1 MTSTVSFK
9 DKLKQIFSVILWDL
23 KGCKASLMVYTILAS
38 VFTVI
43 IFTLVFVLT
52 ADQTSFSPLFSTE
65 SSPKISLSEKMQVFQ
80 VISSAIIGFLTL
92 IFAIIYTVQIFSYMH
107 NKRKVD
113 FYGSLPISR
122 ARLFLAKYGA
132 AYLFSI
138 IPMLVFM
145 GIIAIASVCTGTLL
159 LPQVTNMYVNFIV
172 GTLACISA
180 YGFLSACC
188 GTTFN
193 TVIMFIA
200 VCACYP
206 LSMVFVRAYIDAFFT
221 GSYTGNF
228 SDSFITNAL
237 NPISAYF
244 GNNLIYWII
253 FSVVCIALGTLLIM
267 KRRSERAQTSFAYYI
282 PCHIIKVIVSFLA
295 GMFLGTM
302 FGAINVFGNGVGGFV
317 FGFILASAPT
327 FLIVH
332 MIFYKG
338 LKQIVRTIPIYA
350 GLAVVVIVGVV
361 LINLDVFG
369 YNTYVPKS
377 EDVKSAGLICS
388 EYSTVGKN
396 ISKYYTKSAG
406 DFTDEADIK
415 SIINVHN
422 EILTKKKTNTTSK
435 AKFSSVW
442 GSMLY
447 NTLREYAS
455 DEIITVAYKL
465 NSGRTVTRYY
475 SKNLLE
481 MAATFDYEPID
492 YTDDTY
498 DVDYGYSS
506 SGFTQIYTAAKPV
519 LSSKPY
525 IMKYSGVANAGL
537 NEDFQVSS
545 VTVHALTKTYSE
557 DSVYSSTIENYG
569 EYSYD
574 EKEKDPKEI
583 AEKNSI
589 MNDINAAFKKDLEAD
604 TAYLNGV
611 LYDPFALLYNDD
623 IFYDSSNDEDS
634 VYSFDSLKYIREKYS
649 KDYVCKIQLTY
660 TNYDPE
666 KAKKFIFG
674 TNSTEEYEY
683 YFVPKSYTNTIEVLK
698 KYGLLKADY
707 TLNKNSEYFNVPEY
721 GDYDTVY
728 ER

>member
-23 KGCKASLMVYTILAS
+23 KGCKGSLMVYTILAS

-52 ADQTSFSPLFSTE
+52 ADQTSFSSLFSTE
-65 SSPKISLSEKMQVFQ
+65 SSQKISLSEKMQVFQ
-80 VISSAIIGFLTL
+80 VISSAVIGFLTL

-138 IPMLVFM
+138 VPMLVFM
-145 GIIAIASVCTGTLL
+145 GIIAIASICTGTLL

-221 GSYTGNF
+221 GAYTQTF
-228 SDSFITNAL
+228 SKSFITNAL

-253 FSVVCIALGTLLIM
+253 FSIACVAFGTLLIM

-282 PCHIIKVIVSFLA
+282 PCHIIKVIVSFLT

-302 FGAINVFGNGVGGFV
+302 FGSLNVFGNGVGGFV

-350 GLAVVVIVGVV
+350 GLAVVVIVGVA

-377 EDVKSAGLICS
+377 EDVKSAGIILTQHYYPKDKNFSRVMSKSAEDFTSSSDIDS
-388 EYSTVGKN
+388 IVKIHNNIINSKSTKLKSVGK
-396 ISKYYTKSAG
+396 
-406 DFTDEADIK
+406 F
-415 SIINVHN
+415 
-422 EILTKKKTNTTSK
+422 KT
-435 AKFSSVW
+435 VW
-442 GSMLY
+442 GFMLY
-447 NTLREYAS
+447 NAFDDLSYDDVYA
-455 DEIITVAYKL
+455 ITYKL
-465 NSGRTVTRYY
+465 NNGRKVNRFYSASMISLVNSMNTVYSDEYY
-475 SKNLLE
+475 YDDYGSLDTDGINKIANPLISSKTYVTKYSALMNSKANSELGAKYAE
-481 MAATFDYEPID
+481 VTAMVKGSDYASESCINGQKSYFSNSEDEDYESNKVI
-492 YTDDTY
+492 
-498 DVDYGYSS
+498 
-506 SGFTQIYTAAKPV
+506 
-519 LSSKPY
+519 
-525 IMKYSGVANAGL
+525 L
-537 NEDFQVSS
+537 NELNE
-545 VTVHALTKTYSE
+545 AL
-557 DSVYSSTIENYG
+557 
-569 EYSYD
+569 
-574 EKEKDPKEI
+574 
-583 AEKNSI
+583 
-589 MNDINAAFKKDLEAD
+589 KKDFEAD
-604 TAYLNGV
+604 DRYLNGV
-611 LYDPFALLYNDD
+611 LYDPFGIIVDNSYNYEY
-623 IFYDSSNDEDS
+623 YDGYSYSSSEEISPSEEIGSLPQIKQQFSND
-634 VYSFDSLKYIREKYS
+634 F
-649 KDYVCKIQLTY
+649 VCKLKIEYKLGEKGFFDLTHSQCEYYYIPKTY
-660 TNYDPE
+660 TN
-666 KAKKFIFG
+666 
-674 TNSTEEYEY
+674 TL
-683 YFVPKSYTNTIEVLK
+683 EVLK
-698 KYGLLKADY
+698 KYGLINSDY
-707 TLNKNSEYFNVPEY
+707 TINKNSQFYNSYNYEY
-721 GDYDTVY
+721 
-728 ER
+728 

>member
-23 KGCKASLMVYTILAS
+23 KGCKGSLMVYTILAS

-52 ADQTSFSPLFSTE
+52 ADQTSFSSLFSTE
-65 SSPKISLSEKMQVFQ
+65 SSQKISLSEKMQVFQ
-80 VISSAIIGFLTL
+80 VISSAVIGFLTL

-138 IPMLVFM
+138 VPMLVFM
-145 GIIAIASVCTGTLL
+145 GIIAIASICTGTLL

-221 GSYTGNF
+221 GAYTQTF
-228 SDSFITNAL
+228 SKSFITNAL

-244 GNNLIYWII
+244 GNNLIYWLV
-253 FSVVCIALGTLLIM
+253 FSAACIAFGTLLIM

-282 PCHIIKVIVSFLA
+282 PCHIIKVIVSFLT

-302 FGAINVFGNGVGGFV
+302 FGSLNVFGNGVGGFV

-350 GLAVVVIVGVV
+350 GLAVVVIVGVA

-377 EDVKSAGLICS
+377 EDVKSAGIILTQHYYPKDKNFSRVMSKSAEDFTSSSDIDS
-388 EYSTVGKN
+388 IVKIHNNIINSKSTKLKSVGK
-396 ISKYYTKSAG
+396 
-406 DFTDEADIK
+406 F
-415 SIINVHN
+415 
-422 EILTKKKTNTTSK
+422 KT
-435 AKFSSVW
+435 VW
-442 GSMLY
+442 GFMLY
-447 NTLREYAS
+447 NAFDDLSYDDVYA
-455 DEIITVAYKL
+455 ITYKL
-465 NSGRTVTRYY
+465 NNGRKVNRFYSASMISLVNSMNTVYSDDYY
-475 SKNLLE
+475 DEYGSLDTDGINKIANPLISSKTYVTKYSALMNSKANSELGAKYAE
-481 MAATFDYEPID
+481 VTAMVKGSNYAAESCINGQKSYFSNSEDEDYESNKVI
-492 YTDDTY
+492 
-498 DVDYGYSS
+498 
-506 SGFTQIYTAAKPV
+506 
-519 LSSKPY
+519 
-525 IMKYSGVANAGL
+525 L
-537 NEDFQVSS
+537 NELNE
-545 VTVHALTKTYSE
+545 AL
-557 DSVYSSTIENYG
+557 
-569 EYSYD
+569 
-574 EKEKDPKEI
+574 
-583 AEKNSI
+583 
-589 MNDINAAFKKDLEAD
+589 KKDFEAD
-604 TAYLNGV
+604 DRYLNGV
-611 LYDPFALLYNDD
+611 LYDPFGIIVDNSYNYEY
-623 IFYDSSNDEDS
+623 YDGYSYSSSEEISPSEEIGSLPQIKQQFSND
-634 VYSFDSLKYIREKYS
+634 F
-649 KDYVCKIQLTY
+649 VCKLKIEYKLGEKGFFDLTHSQCEYYYIPKTY
-660 TNYDPE
+660 TN
-666 KAKKFIFG
+666 
-674 TNSTEEYEY
+674 TL
-683 YFVPKSYTNTIEVLK
+683 EVLK
-698 KYGLLKADY
+698 KYGLINSDY
-707 TLNKNSEYFNVPEY
+707 TINKNSQFYNSYNYEY
-721 GDYDTVY
+721 
-728 ER
+728 

>member
-23 KGCKASLMVYTILAS
+23 KGCKGSLMVYTILAS

-52 ADQTSFSPLFSTE
+52 ADQTSFSSLFSTE

-138 IPMLVFM
+138 VPMLVFM
-145 GIIAIASVCTGTLL
+145 GIIAIASICTGTLL

-221 GSYTGNF
+221 GAYTQTF
-228 SDSFITNAL
+228 SKSFITNAL

-253 FSVVCIALGTLLIM
+253 FSIACVAFGTLLIM

-282 PCHIIKVIVSFLA
+282 PCHIIKVIVSFLT

-302 FGAINVFGNGVGGFV
+302 FGSINVFGNGVGGFV

-350 GLAVVVIVGVV
+350 GLAVVVIVGVA

-377 EDVKSAGLICS
+377 EDVKSAGIILTQHYYPKDKNFSRVMSKSAEDFTSSSDIDS
-388 EYSTVGKN
+388 IVKIHNNIINSKSTKLKSVGK
-396 ISKYYTKSAG
+396 
-406 DFTDEADIK
+406 F
-415 SIINVHN
+415 
-422 EILTKKKTNTTSK
+422 KT
-435 AKFSSVW
+435 VW
-442 GSMLY
+442 GFMLY
-447 NTLREYAS
+447 NAFDDLSYDDVYA
-455 DEIITVAYKL
+455 ITYKL
-465 NSGRTVTRYY
+465 NNGRKVNRFYSASMISLVNSMNTVYSDEYY
-475 SKNLLE
+475 YDDYGSLDTDGINKIANPLISSKTYVTKYSALMNSKANSELGAKYAE
-481 MAATFDYEPID
+481 VTAMVKGSDYAAESCINGKKSYFSNSEDEDYESNKVI
-492 YTDDTY
+492 
-498 DVDYGYSS
+498 
-506 SGFTQIYTAAKPV
+506 
-519 LSSKPY
+519 
-525 IMKYSGVANAGL
+525 L
-537 NEDFQVSS
+537 NELNE
-545 VTVHALTKTYSE
+545 AL
-557 DSVYSSTIENYG
+557 
-569 EYSYD
+569 
-574 EKEKDPKEI
+574 
-583 AEKNSI
+583 
-589 MNDINAAFKKDLEAD
+589 KKDFEAD
-604 TAYLNGV
+604 DRYLNGV
-611 LYDPFALLYNDD
+611 LYDPFGIIVDNSYNYEY
-623 IFYDSSNDEDS
+623 YDGYSYSSSEEISPSEEIGSLPQIKQQFSND
-634 VYSFDSLKYIREKYS
+634 F
-649 KDYVCKIQLTY
+649 VCKLKIEYKLGEKGFFDLTHSQCEYYYIPKTY
-660 TNYDPE
+660 TN
-666 KAKKFIFG
+666 
-674 TNSTEEYEY
+674 TL
-683 YFVPKSYTNTIEVLK
+683 EVLK
-698 KYGLLKADY
+698 KYGLLIQI
-707 TLNKNSEYFNVPEY
+707 TQ
-721 GDYDTVY
+721 
-728 ER
+728 

>member
-23 KGCKASLMVYTILAS
+23 KGCKGSLMVYTILAS

-80 VISSAIIGFLTL
+80 VISSTIIGFLTL

-244 GNNLIYWII
+244 GNNIIYWII

-350 GLAVVVIVGVV
+350 GLAVVVIVGVA

-377 EDVKSAGLICS
+377 EDVKSAGIILTQHYYPKDKNFSRVMSKSAEDFTSSSDIDS
-388 EYSTVGKN
+388 IVKIHNNIINSKSTKLKSVGK
-396 ISKYYTKSAG
+396 
-406 DFTDEADIK
+406 F
-415 SIINVHN
+415 
-422 EILTKKKTNTTSK
+422 KT
-435 AKFSSVW
+435 VW
-442 GSMLY
+442 GFMLY
-447 NTLREYAS
+447 NAFDDLSYDDVYA
-455 DEIITVAYKL
+455 ITYKL
-465 NSGRTVTRYY
+465 NNGRKVNRFYSASMISLVNSMNTVYSDEYY
-475 SKNLLE
+475 YDDYGSLDTDGINKIANPLISSKTYVTKYSALMNSKANSELGAKYAE
-481 MAATFDYEPID
+481 VTAMVKGSDYASESCINGQKSYFSNSEDEDYESNKVI
-492 YTDDTY
+492 
-498 DVDYGYSS
+498 
-506 SGFTQIYTAAKPV
+506 
-519 LSSKPY
+519 
-525 IMKYSGVANAGL
+525 L
-537 NEDFQVSS
+537 NELNE
-545 VTVHALTKTYSE
+545 AL
-557 DSVYSSTIENYG
+557 
-569 EYSYD
+569 
-574 EKEKDPKEI
+574 
-583 AEKNSI
+583 
-589 MNDINAAFKKDLEAD
+589 KKDFEAD
-604 TAYLNGV
+604 DRYLNGV
-611 LYDPFALLYNDD
+611 LYDPFGIIVDNSYNYEY
-623 IFYDSSNDEDS
+623 YDGYSYSSSEEISPSEEIGSLPQIKQQFSND
-634 VYSFDSLKYIREKYS
+634 F
-649 KDYVCKIQLTY
+649 VCKLKIEYKLGEKGFFDLTHSQCEYYYIPKTY
-660 TNYDPE
+660 TN
-666 KAKKFIFG
+666 
-674 TNSTEEYEY
+674 TL
-683 YFVPKSYTNTIEVLK
+683 EVLK
-698 KYGLLKADY
+698 KYGLINSDY
-707 TLNKNSEYFNVPEY
+707 TINKNSQFYNSYNYEY
-721 GDYDTVY
+721 
-728 ER
+728 

>member
-23 KGCKASLMVYTILAS
+23 KGCKGSLMVYTILAS

-80 VISSAIIGFLTL
+80 VISSTVIGFLTL

-145 GIIAIASVCTGTLL
+145 GIIAIASICTGTLL

-253 FSVVCIALGTLLIM
+253 FSVVCIAFGTLLIM

-282 PCHIIKVIVSFLA
+282 PCHIIKVIVSFLT

-302 FGAINVFGNGVGGFV
+302 FGSLNVFGNGVGGFV

-350 GLAVVVIVGVV
+350 GLAVVVIVGVA

-377 EDVKSAGLICS
+377 EDVKSAGIILTQHYYPKDKNFSRVMSKSAEDFTSSSDIDS
-388 EYSTVGKN
+388 IVKIHNNIINSKSTKLKSVGK
-396 ISKYYTKSAG
+396 
-406 DFTDEADIK
+406 F
-415 SIINVHN
+415 
-422 EILTKKKTNTTSK
+422 KT
-435 AKFSSVW
+435 VW
-442 GSMLY
+442 GFMLY
-447 NTLREYAS
+447 NAFDDLSYDDVYA
-455 DEIITVAYKL
+455 ITYKL
-465 NSGRTVTRYY
+465 NNGRKVNRFYSASMISLVNSMNTVYSDEYY
-475 SKNLLE
+475 YDDYGSFDTDGINKIANPLISSKTYVTKYSALMNSKANSELGAKYAE
-481 MAATFDYEPID
+481 VTAMVKGSDYASESCINGQKSYFSNSEDEDYESNKVI
-492 YTDDTY
+492 
-498 DVDYGYSS
+498 
-506 SGFTQIYTAAKPV
+506 
-519 LSSKPY
+519 
-525 IMKYSGVANAGL
+525 L
-537 NEDFQVSS
+537 NELNE
-545 VTVHALTKTYSE
+545 AL
-557 DSVYSSTIENYG
+557 
-569 EYSYD
+569 
-574 EKEKDPKEI
+574 
-583 AEKNSI
+583 
-589 MNDINAAFKKDLEAD
+589 KKDFEAD
-604 TAYLNGV
+604 DRYLNGV
-611 LYDPFALLYNDD
+611 LYDPFGIIVDNSYNYEY
-623 IFYDSSNDEDS
+623 YDGYSYSSSEEISPGEEIGSLPQIKQQFSND
-634 VYSFDSLKYIREKYS
+634 F
-649 KDYVCKIQLTY
+649 VCKLKIEYKLGEKGFFDLTHSQCEYYYIPKTY
-660 TNYDPE
+660 TN
-666 KAKKFIFG
+666 
-674 TNSTEEYEY
+674 TL
-683 YFVPKSYTNTIEVLK
+683 EVLK
-698 KYGLLKADY
+698 KYGLINSDY
-707 TLNKNSEYFNVPEY
+707 TINKNSQFYNSYNYEY
-721 GDYDTVY
+721 
-728 ER
+728 

>member
-23 KGCKASLMVYTILAS
+23 KGCKGSLMVYTILAS

-52 ADQTSFSPLFSTE
+52 ADQTSFSSLFSTE
-65 SSPKISLSEKMQVFQ
+65 SSQKISLSEKMQVFQ
-80 VISSAIIGFLTL
+80 VISSAVIGFLTL

-138 IPMLVFM
+138 VPMLVFM
-145 GIIAIASVCTGTLL
+145 GIIAIASICTGTLL

-221 GSYTGNF
+221 GAYTQTF
-228 SDSFITNAL
+228 SKSFITNAL

-244 GNNLIYWII
+244 GNNLIYWLV
-253 FSVVCIALGTLLIM
+253 FSAACIAFGTLLIM

-282 PCHIIKVIVSFLA
+282 PCHIIKVIVSFLT

-302 FGAINVFGNGVGGFV
+302 FGSLNVFGNGVGGFV

-350 GLAVVVIVGVV
+350 GLAVVVIVGVA

-377 EDVKSAGLICS
+377 EDVKSAGIILTQHYYPKDKNFSRVMSKSAEDFTSSSDIDS
-388 EYSTVGKN
+388 IVKIHNNIINSKSTKLKSVGK
-396 ISKYYTKSAG
+396 
-406 DFTDEADIK
+406 F
-415 SIINVHN
+415 
-422 EILTKKKTNTTSK
+422 KT
-435 AKFSSVW
+435 VW
-442 GSMLY
+442 GFMLY
-447 NTLREYAS
+447 NAFDDLSYDDVYA
-455 DEIITVAYKL
+455 ITYKL
-465 NSGRTVTRYY
+465 NNGRKVNRFYSASMISLVNSMNTVY
-475 SKNLLE
+475 SD
-481 MAATFDYEPID
+481 DY
-492 YTDDTY
+492 
-498 DVDYGYSS
+498 DYGYGYGSLDTD
-506 SGFTQIYTAAKPV
+506 GINKIANP
-519 LSSKPY
+519 LISSKTY
-525 IMKYSGVANAGL
+525 VTKYSALMNSKANSELGAKYAVVTAMVKGSDYAAESCINGKKSYFSNSEDEDYESNKVIL
-537 NEDFQVSS
+537 NELNE
-545 VTVHALTKTYSE
+545 AL
-557 DSVYSSTIENYG
+557 
-569 EYSYD
+569 
-574 EKEKDPKEI
+574 
-583 AEKNSI
+583 
-589 MNDINAAFKKDLEAD
+589 KKDFEAD
-604 TAYLNGV
+604 DRYLNGV
-611 LYDPFALLYNDD
+611 LYDPFGIIVDNSYNYEY
-623 IFYDSSNDEDS
+623 YDGYSYSSSEEISPSEEIGSLPQIKQQFSND
-634 VYSFDSLKYIREKYS
+634 F
-649 KDYVCKIQLTY
+649 VCKLKIEYKLGEKGFFDLTHSQCEYYYIPKTY
-660 TNYDPE
+660 TN
-666 KAKKFIFG
+666 
-674 TNSTEEYEY
+674 TL
-683 YFVPKSYTNTIEVLK
+683 EVLK
-698 KYGLLKADY
+698 KYGLINSDY
-707 TLNKNSEYFNVPEY
+707 TINKNSQFYNSYNYEY
-721 GDYDTVY
+721 
-728 ER
+728 

>member
-23 KGCKASLMVYTILAS
+23 KGCKGSLMVYTILAS

-52 ADQTSFSPLFSTE
+52 ADQTSFSSLFSTE

-80 VISSAIIGFLTL
+80 VISSAVIGFLTL

-138 IPMLVFM
+138 VPMLVFM
-145 GIIAIASVCTGTLL
+145 GIIAIASICTGTLL

-221 GSYTGNF
+221 GAYTQTF
-228 SDSFITNAL
+228 SKSFITNAL

-253 FSVVCIALGTLLIM
+253 FSIACVAFGTLLIM

-282 PCHIIKVIVSFLA
+282 PCHIIKVIVSFLT

-302 FGAINVFGNGVGGFV
+302 FGSLNVFGNGVGGFV

-350 GLAVVVIVGVV
+350 GLAVVVIVGVA

-377 EDVKSAGLICS
+377 EDVKSAGIILTQHYYPKDKNFSRVMSKSAEDFTSSSDIDS
-388 EYSTVGKN
+388 IVKIHNNIINSKSTKLKSVGK
-396 ISKYYTKSAG
+396 
-406 DFTDEADIK
+406 F
-415 SIINVHN
+415 
-422 EILTKKKTNTTSK
+422 KT
-435 AKFSSVW
+435 VW
-442 GSMLY
+442 GFMLY
-447 NTLREYAS
+447 NAFDDLSYDDVYA
-455 DEIITVAYKL
+455 ITYKL
-465 NSGRTVTRYY
+465 NNGRKVNRFYSASMISLVNSMNTVYSDEYY
-475 SKNLLE
+475 YDDYGSFDTDGINKIANPLISSKTYVTKYSALMNSKANSELGAKYAE
-481 MAATFDYEPID
+481 VTAMVKGSDYAAESCINGQKSYFSNSEDEDYESNKVI
-492 YTDDTY
+492 
-498 DVDYGYSS
+498 
-506 SGFTQIYTAAKPV
+506 
-519 LSSKPY
+519 
-525 IMKYSGVANAGL
+525 L
-537 NEDFQVSS
+537 NELNE
-545 VTVHALTKTYSE
+545 AL
-557 DSVYSSTIENYG
+557 
-569 EYSYD
+569 
-574 EKEKDPKEI
+574 
-583 AEKNSI
+583 
-589 MNDINAAFKKDLEAD
+589 KKDFEAD
-604 TAYLNGV
+604 DRYLNGV
-611 LYDPFALLYNDD
+611 LYDPFGIIVDNSYNYEY
-623 IFYDSSNDEDS
+623 YDGYSYSSSEEISPSEEIGSLPQIKQQFSND
-634 VYSFDSLKYIREKYS
+634 F
-649 KDYVCKIQLTY
+649 VCKLKIEYKLGEKGFFDLTHSQCEYYYIPKTY
-660 TNYDPE
+660 TN
-666 KAKKFIFG
+666 
-674 TNSTEEYEY
+674 TL
-683 YFVPKSYTNTIEVLK
+683 EVLK
-698 KYGLLKADY
+698 KYGLINSDY
-707 TLNKNSEYFNVPEY
+707 TINKNSQFYNSYNYEY
-721 GDYDTVY
+721 
-728 ER
+728 

>member
-1 MTSTVSFK
+1 M
-9 DKLKQIFSVILWDL
+9 
-23 KGCKASLMVYTILAS
+23 
-38 VFTVI
+38 
-43 IFTLVFVLT
+43 LT

-65 SSPKISLSEKMQVFQ
+65 SSPKISLSEKMQAFQ
-80 VISSAIIGFLTL
+80 VISSAVIGFLTL

-145 GIIAIASVCTGTLL
+145 GIIAIASICTGTLL

-221 GSYTGNF
+221 GAYTQTF
-228 SDSFITNAL
+228 SKSFITNAL

-253 FSVVCIALGTLLIM
+253 FSIACVAFGTLLIM

-282 PCHIIKVIVSFLA
+282 PCHIIKVIVSFLT

-302 FGAINVFGNGVGGFV
+302 FGSLNVFGNGVGGFV

-350 GLAVVVIVGVV
+350 GLAVVVIVGVA

-377 EDVKSAGLICS
+377 EDVKSAGIILTQHYYPKDKNFSRVMSKSAEDFTSSSDIDS
-388 EYSTVGKN
+388 IVKIHNNIINSKSTKLKSVGK
-396 ISKYYTKSAG
+396 
-406 DFTDEADIK
+406 F
-415 SIINVHN
+415 
-422 EILTKKKTNTTSK
+422 KT
-435 AKFSSVW
+435 VW
-442 GSMLY
+442 GFMLY
-447 NTLREYAS
+447 NAFDDLSYDDVYA
-455 DEIITVAYKL
+455 ITYKL
-465 NSGRTVTRYY
+465 NNGRKVNRFYSASMISLVNSMNTVYSDEYY
-475 SKNLLE
+475 YDDYGSLDTDGINKIANPLISSKTYVTKYSALMNSKASSELGAKYAE
-481 MAATFDYEPID
+481 VTAMVKGSDYASESCINGQKSYFSNSEDEDYESNKVI
-492 YTDDTY
+492 
-498 DVDYGYSS
+498 
-506 SGFTQIYTAAKPV
+506 
-519 LSSKPY
+519 
-525 IMKYSGVANAGL
+525 L
-537 NEDFQVSS
+537 NELNE
-545 VTVHALTKTYSE
+545 AL
-557 DSVYSSTIENYG
+557 
-569 EYSYD
+569 
-574 EKEKDPKEI
+574 
-583 AEKNSI
+583 
-589 MNDINAAFKKDLEAD
+589 KKDFEAD
-604 TAYLNGV
+604 DRYLNGV
-611 LYDPFALLYNDD
+611 LYDPFGIIVDNSYNYEY
-623 IFYDSSNDEDS
+623 YDGYSYSSSEEISPSEEIGSLPQIKQQFSND
-634 VYSFDSLKYIREKYS
+634 F
-649 KDYVCKIQLTY
+649 VCKLKIEYKLGEKGFFDLTHSQCEYYYIPKTY
-660 TNYDPE
+660 TN
-666 KAKKFIFG
+666 
-674 TNSTEEYEY
+674 TL
-683 YFVPKSYTNTIEVLK
+683 EVLK
-698 KYGLLKADY
+698 KYGLINSDY
-707 TLNKNSEYFNVPEY
+707 TINKNSQFYNSYNYEY
-721 GDYDTVY
+721 
-728 ER
+728 

>member
-23 KGCKASLMVYTILAS
+23 KGCKGSLMVYTILAS

-80 VISSAIIGFLTL
+80 VISSTVIGFLTL

-145 GIIAIASVCTGTLL
+145 GIIAIASICTGTLL

-221 GSYTGNF
+221 GAYTQTF
-228 SDSFITNAL
+228 SKSFITNAL

-244 GNNLIYWII
+244 GNNLIYWLV
-253 FSVVCIALGTLLIM
+253 FSAACIAFGTLLIM

-282 PCHIIKVIVSFLA
+282 PCHIIKVIVSFLT

-302 FGAINVFGNGVGGFV
+302 FGSLNVFGNGVGGFV

-350 GLAVVVIVGVV
+350 GLAVVVIVGVA

-377 EDVKSAGLICS
+377 EDVKSAGIILTQHYYPKDKNFSRVMSKSAEDFTSSSDIDS
-388 EYSTVGKN
+388 IVKIHNNIINSKSTKLKSVGK
-396 ISKYYTKSAG
+396 
-406 DFTDEADIK
+406 F
-415 SIINVHN
+415 
-422 EILTKKKTNTTSK
+422 KT
-435 AKFSSVW
+435 VW
-442 GSMLY
+442 GFMLY
-447 NTLREYAS
+447 NAFDDLSYDDVYA
-455 DEIITVAYKL
+455 ITYKL
-465 NSGRTVTRYY
+465 NNGRKVNRFYSASMISLVNSMNTVY
-475 SKNLLE
+475 SD
-481 MAATFDYEPID
+481 DY
-492 YTDDTY
+492 DD
-498 DVDYGYSS
+498 DYGYGYGSLDTD
-506 SGFTQIYTAAKPV
+506 GINKIANP
-519 LSSKPY
+519 LISSKTY
-525 IMKYSGVANAGL
+525 VTKYSALMNSKANSELGAKYAEVTAMVKGSDYAAESCINGQKSYFSNSEDEDYESNKVIL
-537 NEDFQVSS
+537 NELNE
-545 VTVHALTKTYSE
+545 AL
-557 DSVYSSTIENYG
+557 
-569 EYSYD
+569 
-574 EKEKDPKEI
+574 
-583 AEKNSI
+583 
-589 MNDINAAFKKDLEAD
+589 KKDFEAD
-604 TAYLNGV
+604 DRYLNGV
-611 LYDPFALLYNDD
+611 LYDPFGIIVDNSHKYEY
-623 IFYDSSNDEDS
+623 YDGYSYSSSEEISPSEEIGSLPQIKQQFSND
-634 VYSFDSLKYIREKYS
+634 F
-649 KDYVCKIQLTY
+649 VCKLKIEYKLGEKGFFDLTHSQCEYYYIPKTY
-660 TNYDPE
+660 TN
-666 KAKKFIFG
+666 
-674 TNSTEEYEY
+674 TL
-683 YFVPKSYTNTIEVLK
+683 EVLK
-698 KYGLLKADY
+698 KYGLINSDY
-707 TLNKNSEYFNVPEY
+707 TINKNSQFYNSYNYEY
-721 GDYDTVY
+721 
-728 ER
+728 

>member
-23 KGCKASLMVYTILAS
+23 KGCKGSLMVYTILAS

-80 VISSAIIGFLTL
+80 VISSAVIGFLTL

-138 IPMLVFM
+138 VPMLVFM
-145 GIIAIASVCTGTLL
+145 GIIAIASICTGTLL

-221 GSYTGNF
+221 GAYTQTF
-228 SDSFITNAL
+228 SKSFITNAL

-253 FSVVCIALGTLLIM
+253 FSIACVAFGTLLIM

-282 PCHIIKVIVSFLA
+282 PCHIIKVIVSFLT

-302 FGAINVFGNGVGGFV
+302 FGSLNVFGNGVGGFV

-350 GLAVVVIVGVV
+350 GLAVVVIVGVA

-377 EDVKSAGLICS
+377 EDVKSAGIILTQHYYPKDKNFSRVMSKSAEDFTSSSDIDS
-388 EYSTVGKN
+388 IVKIHNNIINSKSTKLKSVGK
-396 ISKYYTKSAG
+396 
-406 DFTDEADIK
+406 F
-415 SIINVHN
+415 
-422 EILTKKKTNTTSK
+422 KT
-435 AKFSSVW
+435 VW
-442 GSMLY
+442 GFMLY
-447 NTLREYAS
+447 NAFDDLSYDDVYA
-455 DEIITVAYKL
+455 ITYKL
-465 NSGRTVTRYY
+465 NNGRKVNRFYSASMISLVNSMNTVY
-475 SKNLLE
+475 SD
-481 MAATFDYEPID
+481 DY
-492 YTDDTY
+492 
-498 DVDYGYSS
+498 DYGYGYGSLDTD
-506 SGFTQIYTAAKPV
+506 GINKIANP
-519 LSSKPY
+519 LISSKTY
-525 IMKYSGVANAGL
+525 VTKYSALMNSKANSELGAKYAEVTAMVKGSDYAAESCINGKKSYFSNSEDEDYESNKVIL
-537 NEDFQVSS
+537 NELNE
-545 VTVHALTKTYSE
+545 AL
-557 DSVYSSTIENYG
+557 
-569 EYSYD
+569 
-574 EKEKDPKEI
+574 
-583 AEKNSI
+583 
-589 MNDINAAFKKDLEAD
+589 KKDFEAD
-604 TAYLNGV
+604 DRYLNGV
-611 LYDPFALLYNDD
+611 LYDPFGIIVDNSYNYEY
-623 IFYDSSNDEDS
+623 YDGYSYSSSEEISPSEEIGSLPQIKQQFSND
-634 VYSFDSLKYIREKYS
+634 F
-649 KDYVCKIQLTY
+649 VCKLKIEYKLGEKGFFDLTHSQCEYYYIPKTY
-660 TNYDPE
+660 TN
-666 KAKKFIFG
+666 
-674 TNSTEEYEY
+674 TL
-683 YFVPKSYTNTIEVLK
+683 EVLK
-698 KYGLLKADY
+698 KYGLINSDY
-707 TLNKNSEYFNVPEY
+707 TINKNSQFYNSYNYEY
-721 GDYDTVY
+721 
-728 ER
+728 

>member
-23 KGCKASLMVYTILAS
+23 KGCKGSLMVYTILAS

-52 ADQTSFSPLFSTE
+52 ADQTSFSSLFSTE

-80 VISSAIIGFLTL
+80 VISSAVIGFLTL

-138 IPMLVFM
+138 VPMLVFM
-145 GIIAIASVCTGTLL
+145 GIIAIASICTGTLL

-221 GSYTGNF
+221 GAYTQTF
-228 SDSFITNAL
+228 SKSFITNAL

-244 GNNLIYWII
+244 GNNLIYWLV
-253 FSVVCIALGTLLIM
+253 FSAACIAFGTLLIM

-282 PCHIIKVIVSFLA
+282 PCHIIKVIVSFLT

-302 FGAINVFGNGVGGFV
+302 FGSLNVFGNGVGGFV

-350 GLAVVVIVGVV
+350 GLAVVVIVGVA

-377 EDVKSAGLICS
+377 EDVKSAGIILTQHYYPKDKNFSRVMSKSAEDFTSSSDIDS
-388 EYSTVGKN
+388 IVKIHNNIINSKSTKLKSVGK
-396 ISKYYTKSAG
+396 
-406 DFTDEADIK
+406 F
-415 SIINVHN
+415 
-422 EILTKKKTNTTSK
+422 KT
-435 AKFSSVW
+435 VW
-442 GSMLY
+442 GFMLY
-447 NTLREYAS
+447 NAFDDLSYDDVYA
-455 DEIITVAYKL
+455 ITYKL
-465 NSGRTVTRYY
+465 NNGRKVNRFYSASMISLVNSMNTVYSDEYY
-475 SKNLLE
+475 YDDYGSFDTDGINKIANPLISSKTYVTKYSALMNSKANSELGAKYAE
-481 MAATFDYEPID
+481 VTAMVKGSDYAAESCINGQKSYFSNSEDEDYESNKVI
-492 YTDDTY
+492 
-498 DVDYGYSS
+498 
-506 SGFTQIYTAAKPV
+506 
-519 LSSKPY
+519 
-525 IMKYSGVANAGL
+525 L
-537 NEDFQVSS
+537 NELNE
-545 VTVHALTKTYSE
+545 AL
-557 DSVYSSTIENYG
+557 
-569 EYSYD
+569 
-574 EKEKDPKEI
+574 
-583 AEKNSI
+583 
-589 MNDINAAFKKDLEAD
+589 KKDFEAD
-604 TAYLNGV
+604 DRYLNGV
-611 LYDPFALLYNDD
+611 LYDPFGIIVDNSYKYEY
-623 IFYDSSNDEDS
+623 YDGYSYSSSEEISPSEEIGSLPQIKQQFSND
-634 VYSFDSLKYIREKYS
+634 F
-649 KDYVCKIQLTY
+649 VCKLKIEYKLGEKGFFDLTHSQCEYYYIPKTY
-660 TNYDPE
+660 TN
-666 KAKKFIFG
+666 
-674 TNSTEEYEY
+674 TL
-683 YFVPKSYTNTIEVLK
+683 EVLK
-698 KYGLLKADY
+698 KYGLINSDY
-707 TLNKNSEYFNVPEY
+707 TINKNSQFYNSYNYEY
-721 GDYDTVY
+721 
-728 ER
+728 

>member
-23 KGCKASLMVYTILAS
+23 KGCKGSLMVYTILAS

-52 ADQTSFSPLFSTE
+52 ADQTSFSSLFSTE
-65 SSPKISLSEKMQVFQ
+65 SSQKISLSEKMQVFQ
-80 VISSAIIGFLTL
+80 VISSTIIGFLTL

-145 GIIAIASVCTGTLL
+145 GIIAIASICTGTLL

-221 GSYTGNF
+221 GAYTQTF
-228 SDSFITNAL
+228 SKSFITNAL

-244 GNNLIYWII
+244 GNNLIYWLV
-253 FSVVCIALGTLLIM
+253 FSAACIAFGTLLIM

-282 PCHIIKVIVSFLA
+282 PCHIIKVIVSFLT

-302 FGAINVFGNGVGGFV
+302 FGSLNVFGNGVGGFV

-350 GLAVVVIVGVV
+350 GLAVVVIVGVA

-377 EDVKSAGLICS
+377 EDVKSAGIILTQHYYPKDKNFSRVMSKSAEDFTSSSDIDS
-388 EYSTVGKN
+388 IVKIHNNIINSKSTKLKSVGK
-396 ISKYYTKSAG
+396 
-406 DFTDEADIK
+406 F
-415 SIINVHN
+415 
-422 EILTKKKTNTTSK
+422 KT
-435 AKFSSVW
+435 VW
-442 GSMLY
+442 GFMLY
-447 NTLREYAS
+447 NAFDDLSYDDVYA
-455 DEIITVAYKL
+455 ITYKL
-465 NSGRTVTRYY
+465 NNGRKVNRFYSASMISLVNSMNTVY
-475 SKNLLE
+475 SD
-481 MAATFDYEPID
+481 DYD
-492 YTDDTY
+492 
-498 DVDYGYSS
+498 DYGYGSLDTD
-506 SGFTQIYTAAKPV
+506 GINKIANP
-519 LSSKPY
+519 LISSKTY
-525 IMKYSGVANAGL
+525 VTKYSALMNSKANSELGAKYAEVTAMVKGSDYAAESCINGQKSYFSNSEDEDYESNKVIL
-537 NEDFQVSS
+537 NELNE
-545 VTVHALTKTYSE
+545 AL
-557 DSVYSSTIENYG
+557 
-569 EYSYD
+569 
-574 EKEKDPKEI
+574 
-583 AEKNSI
+583 
-589 MNDINAAFKKDLEAD
+589 KKDFEAD
-604 TAYLNGV
+604 DRYLNGV
-611 LYDPFALLYNDD
+611 LYDPFGIIVDNSYNYEY
-623 IFYDSSNDEDS
+623 YDGYSYSSSEEISPSEEIGSLPQIKQQFSND
-634 VYSFDSLKYIREKYS
+634 F
-649 KDYVCKIQLTY
+649 VCKLKIEYKLGEKGFFDLTHSQCEYYYIPKTY
-660 TNYDPE
+660 TN
-666 KAKKFIFG
+666 
-674 TNSTEEYEY
+674 TL
-683 YFVPKSYTNTIEVLK
+683 EVLK
-698 KYGLLKADY
+698 KYGLINSDY
-707 TLNKNSEYFNVPEY
+707 TINKNSQFYNSYNYEY
-721 GDYDTVY
+721 
-728 ER
+728 

>member
-23 KGCKASLMVYTILAS
+23 KGCKGSLMVYTILAS

-52 ADQTSFSPLFSTE
+52 ADQTSFSSLFSTE
-65 SSPKISLSEKMQVFQ
+65 SSQKISLSEKMQVFQ
-80 VISSAIIGFLTL
+80 VISSAVIGFLTL

-138 IPMLVFM
+138 VPMLVFM
-145 GIIAIASVCTGTLL
+145 GIIAIASICTGTLL

-221 GSYTGNF
+221 GAYTQTF
-228 SDSFITNAL
+228 SKSFITNAL

-244 GNNLIYWII
+244 GNNLIYWLV
-253 FSVVCIALGTLLIM
+253 FSAACIAFGTLLIM

-282 PCHIIKVIVSFLA
+282 PCHIIKVIVSFLT

-302 FGAINVFGNGVGGFV
+302 FGSLNVFGNGVGGFV

-350 GLAVVVIVGVV
+350 GLAVVVIVGVA

-377 EDVKSAGLICS
+377 EDVKSAGIILTQHYYPKDKNFSRVMSKSAEDFTSSSDIDS
-388 EYSTVGKN
+388 IVKIHNNIINSKSTKLKSVGK
-396 ISKYYTKSAG
+396 
-406 DFTDEADIK
+406 F
-415 SIINVHN
+415 
-422 EILTKKKTNTTSK
+422 KT
-435 AKFSSVW
+435 VW
-442 GSMLY
+442 GFMLY
-447 NTLREYAS
+447 NAFDDLSYDDVYA
-455 DEIITVAYKL
+455 ITYKL
-465 NSGRTVTRYY
+465 NNGRKVNRFYSASMISLVNSMNTVYSNEYY
-475 SKNLLE
+475 YDDYGSFDTDGINKIANPLISSKTYVTKYSALMNSKANSELGAKYAE
-481 MAATFDYEPID
+481 VTAMVKGSDYAAESCINGQKSYFSNSEDEDYESNKVI
-492 YTDDTY
+492 
-498 DVDYGYSS
+498 
-506 SGFTQIYTAAKPV
+506 
-519 LSSKPY
+519 
-525 IMKYSGVANAGL
+525 L
-537 NEDFQVSS
+537 NELNE
-545 VTVHALTKTYSE
+545 AL
-557 DSVYSSTIENYG
+557 
-569 EYSYD
+569 
-574 EKEKDPKEI
+574 
-583 AEKNSI
+583 
-589 MNDINAAFKKDLEAD
+589 KKDFEAD
-604 TAYLNGV
+604 DRYLNGV
-611 LYDPFALLYNDD
+611 LYDPFGIIVDNSYKYEY
-623 IFYDSSNDEDS
+623 YDGYSYSSSEEISPSEEIGSLPQIKQQFSND
-634 VYSFDSLKYIREKYS
+634 F
-649 KDYVCKIQLTY
+649 VCKLKIEYKLGEKGFFDLTHSQCEYYYIPKTY
-660 TNYDPE
+660 TN
-666 KAKKFIFG
+666 
-674 TNSTEEYEY
+674 TL
-683 YFVPKSYTNTIEVLK
+683 EVLK
-698 KYGLLKADY
+698 KYGLINSDY
-707 TLNKNSEYFNVPEY
+707 TINKNSQFYNSYNYEY
-721 GDYDTVY
+721 
-728 ER
+728 

>member
-23 KGCKASLMVYTILAS
+23 KGCKGSLMVYTILAS

-52 ADQTSFSPLFSTE
+52 ADQTSFSSLFSTE
-65 SSPKISLSEKMQVFQ
+65 SSQKISLSEKMQVFQ
-80 VISSAIIGFLTL
+80 VISSAVIGFLTL

-138 IPMLVFM
+138 VPMLVFM
-145 GIIAIASVCTGTLL
+145 GIIAIASICTGTLL

-221 GSYTGNF
+221 GAYTQTF
-228 SDSFITNAL
+228 SKSFITNAL

-244 GNNLIYWII
+244 GNNLIYWLV
-253 FSVVCIALGTLLIM
+253 FSAACIAFGTLLIM

-282 PCHIIKVIVSFLA
+282 PCHIIKVIVSFLT

-302 FGAINVFGNGVGGFV
+302 FGSLNVFGNGVGGFV

-350 GLAVVVIVGVV
+350 GLAVVVIVGVA

-377 EDVKSAGLICS
+377 EDVKSAGIILTQHYYPKDKNFSRVMSKSAEDFTSSSDIDS
-388 EYSTVGKN
+388 IVKIHNNIINSKSTKLKSVGK
-396 ISKYYTKSAG
+396 
-406 DFTDEADIK
+406 F
-415 SIINVHN
+415 
-422 EILTKKKTNTTSK
+422 KT
-435 AKFSSVW
+435 VW
-442 GSMLY
+442 GFMLY
-447 NTLREYAS
+447 NAFDDLSYDDVYA
-455 DEIITVAYKL
+455 ITYKL
-465 NSGRTVTRYY
+465 NNGRKVNRFYSASMISLVNSMNTVYSDEYY
-475 SKNLLE
+475 YDDYGSLDTDGINKIANPLISSKTYVTKYSALMNSKANSELGAKYAE
-481 MAATFDYEPID
+481 VTAMVKGSDYAAESCINGQKSYFSNSEDEDYESNKVI
-492 YTDDTY
+492 
-498 DVDYGYSS
+498 
-506 SGFTQIYTAAKPV
+506 
-519 LSSKPY
+519 
-525 IMKYSGVANAGL
+525 L
-537 NEDFQVSS
+537 NELNE
-545 VTVHALTKTYSE
+545 AL
-557 DSVYSSTIENYG
+557 
-569 EYSYD
+569 
-574 EKEKDPKEI
+574 
-583 AEKNSI
+583 
-589 MNDINAAFKKDLEAD
+589 KKDFEAD
-604 TAYLNGV
+604 DRYLNGV
-611 LYDPFALLYNDD
+611 LYDPFGIIVDNSYNYEY
-623 IFYDSSNDEDS
+623 YDGYSYSSSEEISPSEEIGSLPQIKQQFSND
-634 VYSFDSLKYIREKYS
+634 F
-649 KDYVCKIQLTY
+649 VCKLKIEYKLGEKGFFDLTHSQCEYYYIPKTY
-660 TNYDPE
+660 TN
-666 KAKKFIFG
+666 
-674 TNSTEEYEY
+674 TL
-683 YFVPKSYTNTIEVLK
+683 EVLK
-698 KYGLLKADY
+698 KYGLINSDY
-707 TLNKNSEYFNVPEY
+707 TINKNSQFYNSYNYEY
-721 GDYDTVY
+721 
-728 ER
+728 

>member
-23 KGCKASLMVYTILAS
+23 KGCKGSLMVYTILAS

-52 ADQTSFSPLFSTE
+52 ADQTSFSSLFSTE

-80 VISSAIIGFLTL
+80 VISSAVIGFLTL

-138 IPMLVFM
+138 VPMLVFM
-145 GIIAIASVCTGTLL
+145 GIIAIASICTGTLL

-221 GSYTGNF
+221 GAYTQTF
-228 SDSFITNAL
+228 SKSFITNAL

-244 GNNLIYWII
+244 GNNLIYWLV
-253 FSVVCIALGTLLIM
+253 FSAACIAFGTLLIM

-282 PCHIIKVIVSFLA
+282 PCHIIKVIVSFLT

-302 FGAINVFGNGVGGFV
+302 FGSLNVFGNGVGGFV

-350 GLAVVVIVGVV
+350 GLAVVVIVGVA

-377 EDVKSAGLICS
+377 EDVKSAGIILTQHYYPKDKNFSRVMSKSAEDFTSSSDIDS
-388 EYSTVGKN
+388 IVKIHNNIINSKSTKLKSVGK
-396 ISKYYTKSAG
+396 
-406 DFTDEADIK
+406 F
-415 SIINVHN
+415 
-422 EILTKKKTNTTSK
+422 KT
-435 AKFSSVW
+435 VW
-442 GSMLY
+442 GFMLY
-447 NTLREYAS
+447 NAFDDLSYDDVYA
-455 DEIITVAYKL
+455 ITYKL
-465 NSGRTVTRYY
+465 NNGRKVNRFYSASMISLVNSMNTVYSDEYY
-475 SKNLLE
+475 YDDYGSLDTDGINKIANPLISSKTYVTKYSALMNSKANSELGAKYAE
-481 MAATFDYEPID
+481 VTAMVKGSDYASESCINGQKSYFSNSEDEDYESNKVI
-492 YTDDTY
+492 
-498 DVDYGYSS
+498 
-506 SGFTQIYTAAKPV
+506 
-519 LSSKPY
+519 
-525 IMKYSGVANAGL
+525 L
-537 NEDFQVSS
+537 NELNE
-545 VTVHALTKTYSE
+545 AL
-557 DSVYSSTIENYG
+557 
-569 EYSYD
+569 
-574 EKEKDPKEI
+574 
-583 AEKNSI
+583 
-589 MNDINAAFKKDLEAD
+589 KKDFEAD
-604 TAYLNGV
+604 DRYLNGV
-611 LYDPFALLYNDD
+611 LYDPFGIIVDNSYNYEY
-623 IFYDSSNDEDS
+623 YDGYSYSSSEEISPSEEIGSLPQIKQQFSND
-634 VYSFDSLKYIREKYS
+634 F
-649 KDYVCKIQLTY
+649 VCKLKIEYKLGVKGFFDLTHSQCEYYYIPKTY
-660 TNYDPE
+660 TN
-666 KAKKFIFG
+666 
-674 TNSTEEYEY
+674 TL
-683 YFVPKSYTNTIEVLK
+683 EVLK
-698 KYGLLKADY
+698 KYGLINSDY
-707 TLNKNSEYFNVPEY
+707 TINKNSQFYNSY
-721 GDYDTVY
+721 NYAY
-728 ER
+728 

>member
-23 KGCKASLMVYTILAS
+23 KGCKGSLMVYTILAS

-80 VISSAIIGFLTL
+80 VISSTIIGFLTL

-145 GIIAIASVCTGTLL
+145 GIIAIASICTGTLL

-253 FSVVCIALGTLLIM
+253 FSVGCIALGTLLIM

-377 EDVKSAGLICS
+377 EDVKSAGIILTQHYYPKDKNFSRVMSKSAEDFTSSSDIDS
-388 EYSTVGKN
+388 IVKIHNNIINSKSTKLKSVGK
-396 ISKYYTKSAG
+396 
-406 DFTDEADIK
+406 F
-415 SIINVHN
+415 
-422 EILTKKKTNTTSK
+422 KT
-435 AKFSSVW
+435 VW
-442 GSMLY
+442 GFMLY
-447 NTLREYAS
+447 NAFDDLSYDDVYA
-455 DEIITVAYKL
+455 ITYKL
-465 NSGRTVTRYY
+465 NNGRKVNRFYSASMISLVNSMNTVYSDEYY
-475 SKNLLE
+475 YDDYGSFDTDGINKIANPLISSKTYVTKYSALMNSKANSELGAKYAE
-481 MAATFDYEPID
+481 VTAMVKGSDYAAESCINGQKSYFSNSEDEDYESNKVI
-492 YTDDTY
+492 
-498 DVDYGYSS
+498 
-506 SGFTQIYTAAKPV
+506 
-519 LSSKPY
+519 
-525 IMKYSGVANAGL
+525 L
-537 NEDFQVSS
+537 NELNE
-545 VTVHALTKTYSE
+545 AL
-557 DSVYSSTIENYG
+557 
-569 EYSYD
+569 
-574 EKEKDPKEI
+574 
-583 AEKNSI
+583 
-589 MNDINAAFKKDLEAD
+589 KKDFEAD
-604 TAYLNGV
+604 DRYLNGV
-611 LYDPFALLYNDD
+611 LYDPFGIIVDNSYNYEY
-623 IFYDSSNDEDS
+623 YDGYSYSSSEEISPSEEIGSLPQIKQQFSND
-634 VYSFDSLKYIREKYS
+634 F
-649 KDYVCKIQLTY
+649 VCKLKIEYKLGEKGFFDLTHSQCEYYYIPKTY
-660 TNYDPE
+660 TN
-666 KAKKFIFG
+666 
-674 TNSTEEYEY
+674 TL
-683 YFVPKSYTNTIEVLK
+683 EVLK
-698 KYGLLKADY
+698 KYGLINSDY
-707 TLNKNSEYFNVPEY
+707 TINKNSQFYNSYNYEY
-721 GDYDTVY
+721 
-728 ER
+728 

>member
-23 KGCKASLMVYTILAS
+23 KGCKGSLMVYTILAS

-369 YNTYVPKS
+369 YNNYVPKS
-377 EDVKSAGLICS
+377 EDVKSAGLISS

-396 ISKYYTKSAG
+396 ISKYYTKNTKETTKTT
-406 DFTDEADIK
+406 TD
-415 SIINVHN
+415 
-422 EILTKKKTNTTSK
+422 
-435 AKFSSVW
+435 
-442 GSMLY
+442 
-447 NTLREYAS
+447 
-455 DEIITVAYKL
+455 
-465 NSGRTVTRYY
+465 
-475 SKNLLE
+475 SKNE
-481 MAATFDYEPID
+481 ST
-492 YTDDTY
+492 
-498 DVDYGYSS
+498 V
-506 SGFTQIYTAAKPV
+506 QTAENQTTEAKQEQSCEFLISCKTV
-519 LSSKPY
+519 LSNKSALQSNYQVP
-525 IMKYSGVANAGL
+525 AGGKIY
-537 NEDFQVSS
+537 EKKMEFEEGD
-545 VTVHALTKTYSE
+545 TVM
-557 DSVYSSTIENYG
+557 D
-569 EYSYD
+569 
-574 EKEKDPKEI
+574 
-583 AEKNSI
+583 
-589 MNDINAAFKKDLEAD
+589 
-604 TAYLNGV
+604 
-611 LYDPFALLYNDD
+611 
-623 IFYDSSNDEDS
+623 
-634 VYSFDSLKYIREKYS
+634 
-649 KDYVCKIQLTY
+649 
-660 TNYDPE
+660 
-666 KAKKFIFG
+666 
-674 TNSTEEYEY
+674 
-683 YFVPKSYTNTIEVLK
+683 VLK
-698 KYGLLKADY
+698 RTGVDIDISKGYVAGIDGL
-707 TLNKNSEYFNVPEY
+707 
-721 GDYDTVY
+721 Y
-728 ER
+728 EFDCGKSLCR

>member
-23 KGCKASLMVYTILAS
+23 KGCKGSLMVYTILAS

-52 ADQTSFSPLFSTE
+52 ADQTSFSSLFSTE

-80 VISSAIIGFLTL
+80 VISSAVIGFLTL

-138 IPMLVFM
+138 VPMLVFM
-145 GIIAIASVCTGTLL
+145 GIIAIASICTGTLL

-221 GSYTGNF
+221 GAYTQTF
-228 SDSFITNAL
+228 SKSFITNAL

-253 FSVVCIALGTLLIM
+253 FSIACVAFGTLLIM

-282 PCHIIKVIVSFLA
+282 PCHIIKVIVSFLT

-302 FGAINVFGNGVGGFV
+302 FGSLNVFGNGVGGFV

-350 GLAVVVIVGVV
+350 GLAVVVIVGVA

-377 EDVKSAGLICS
+377 EDVKSAGIILTQHYYPKDKNFSRVMSKSAEDFTSSSDIDS
-388 EYSTVGKN
+388 IVKIHNNIINSKSTKLKSVGK
-396 ISKYYTKSAG
+396 
-406 DFTDEADIK
+406 F
-415 SIINVHN
+415 
-422 EILTKKKTNTTSK
+422 KT
-435 AKFSSVW
+435 VW
-442 GSMLY
+442 GFMLY
-447 NTLREYAS
+447 NAFDDLSYDDVYA
-455 DEIITVAYKL
+455 ITYKL
-465 NSGRTVTRYY
+465 NNGRKVNRFYSASMISLVNSMNTVYSDEYY
-475 SKNLLE
+475 YDDYGSFDTDGINKIANPLISSKTYVTKYSALMNSKANSELGAKYAE
-481 MAATFDYEPID
+481 VTAMVKGSDYASESCINGQKSYFSNSEDEDYESNKVI
-492 YTDDTY
+492 
-498 DVDYGYSS
+498 
-506 SGFTQIYTAAKPV
+506 
-519 LSSKPY
+519 
-525 IMKYSGVANAGL
+525 L
-537 NEDFQVSS
+537 NELNE
-545 VTVHALTKTYSE
+545 AL
-557 DSVYSSTIENYG
+557 
-569 EYSYD
+569 
-574 EKEKDPKEI
+574 
-583 AEKNSI
+583 
-589 MNDINAAFKKDLEAD
+589 KKDFEAD
-604 TAYLNGV
+604 DRYLNGV
-611 LYDPFALLYNDD
+611 LYDPFGIIVDNSYNYEY
-623 IFYDSSNDEDS
+623 YDGYSYSSSEEIGSLPQIKQQFSND
-634 VYSFDSLKYIREKYS
+634 F
-649 KDYVCKIQLTY
+649 VCKLKIEYKLGEKGFFDLTHSQCEYYYIPKTY
-660 TNYDPE
+660 TN
-666 KAKKFIFG
+666 
-674 TNSTEEYEY
+674 TL
-683 YFVPKSYTNTIEVLK
+683 EVLK
-698 KYGLLKADY
+698 KYGLINSDY
-707 TLNKNSEYFNVPEY
+707 TINKNSQFYNSYNYEY
-721 GDYDTVY
+721 
-728 ER
+728 

>member
-23 KGCKASLMVYTILAS
+23 KGCKGSLMVYTILAS

-52 ADQTSFSPLFSTE
+52 ADQTSFSSLFSTE
-65 SSPKISLSEKMQVFQ
+65 SSQKISLSEKMQVFQ
-80 VISSAIIGFLTL
+80 VISSAVIGFLTL

-138 IPMLVFM
+138 VPMLVFM
-145 GIIAIASVCTGTLL
+145 GIIAIASICTGTLL

-221 GSYTGNF
+221 GAYTQTF
-228 SDSFITNAL
+228 SKSFITNAL

-244 GNNLIYWII
+244 GNNLIYWLV
-253 FSVVCIALGTLLIM
+253 FSAACIAFGTLLIM

-282 PCHIIKVIVSFLA
+282 PCHIIKVIVSFLT

-302 FGAINVFGNGVGGFV
+302 FGSLNVFGNGVGGFV

-350 GLAVVVIVGVV
+350 GLAVVVIVGVA

-377 EDVKSAGLICS
+377 EDVKSAGIILTQHYYPKDKNFSRVMSKSAEDFTSSSDIDS
-388 EYSTVGKN
+388 IVKIHNNIINSKSTKLKSVGK
-396 ISKYYTKSAG
+396 
-406 DFTDEADIK
+406 F
-415 SIINVHN
+415 
-422 EILTKKKTNTTSK
+422 KT
-435 AKFSSVW
+435 VW
-442 GSMLY
+442 GFMLY
-447 NTLREYAS
+447 NAFDDLSYDDVYA
-455 DEIITVAYKL
+455 ITYKL
-465 NSGRTVTRYY
+465 NNGRKVNRFYSASMISLVNSMNTVYSDEYY
-475 SKNLLE
+475 YDDYGSFDTDGINKIANPLISSKTYVTKYSALMNSKANSELGAKYAE
-481 MAATFDYEPID
+481 VTAMVKGSDYAAESCINGQKSYFSNSEDEDYESNKVI
-492 YTDDTY
+492 
-498 DVDYGYSS
+498 
-506 SGFTQIYTAAKPV
+506 
-519 LSSKPY
+519 
-525 IMKYSGVANAGL
+525 L
-537 NEDFQVSS
+537 NELNE
-545 VTVHALTKTYSE
+545 AL
-557 DSVYSSTIENYG
+557 
-569 EYSYD
+569 
-574 EKEKDPKEI
+574 
-583 AEKNSI
+583 
-589 MNDINAAFKKDLEAD
+589 KKDFEAD
-604 TAYLNGV
+604 DRYLNGV
-611 LYDPFALLYNDD
+611 LYDPFGIIVDNSYKYEY
-623 IFYDSSNDEDS
+623 YDGYSYSSSEEISPSEEIGSLPQIKHQFSND
-634 VYSFDSLKYIREKYS
+634 F
-649 KDYVCKIQLTY
+649 VCKLKIEYKLGEKGFFDLTHSQCEYYYIPKTY
-660 TNYDPE
+660 TN
-666 KAKKFIFG
+666 
-674 TNSTEEYEY
+674 TL
-683 YFVPKSYTNTIEVLK
+683 EVLK
-698 KYGLLKADY
+698 KYGLINSDY
-707 TLNKNSEYFNVPEY
+707 TINKNSQFYNSYNYEY
-721 GDYDTVY
+721 
-728 ER
+728 

>member
-23 KGCKASLMVYTILAS
+23 KGCKGSLMVYTILAS

-52 ADQTSFSPLFSTE
+52 ADQTSFSSLFSTE
-65 SSPKISLSEKMQVFQ
+65 SSQKISLSEKMQVFQ
-80 VISSAIIGFLTL
+80 VISSTIIGFLTL

-145 GIIAIASVCTGTLL
+145 GIIAIASICTGTLL

-221 GSYTGNF
+221 GAYTQTF
-228 SDSFITNAL
+228 SKSFITNAL

-244 GNNLIYWII
+244 GNNLIYWLV
-253 FSVVCIALGTLLIM
+253 FSAACIAFGTLLIM

-282 PCHIIKVIVSFLA
+282 PCHIIKVIVSFLT

-302 FGAINVFGNGVGGFV
+302 FGSLNVFGNGVGGFV

-350 GLAVVVIVGVV
+350 GLAVVVIVGVA

-377 EDVKSAGLICS
+377 EDVKSAGIILTQHYYPKDKNFSRVMSKSAEDFTSSSDIDS
-388 EYSTVGKN
+388 IVKIHNNIINSKSTKLKSVGK
-396 ISKYYTKSAG
+396 
-406 DFTDEADIK
+406 F
-415 SIINVHN
+415 
-422 EILTKKKTNTTSK
+422 KT
-435 AKFSSVW
+435 VW
-442 GSMLY
+442 GFMLY
-447 NTLREYAS
+447 NAFDDLSYDDVYA
-455 DEIITVAYKL
+455 ITYKL
-465 NSGRTVTRYY
+465 NNGRKVNRFYSASMISLVNSMNTVYSDEYY
-475 SKNLLE
+475 YDDYGSFDTDGINKIANPLISSKTYVTKYSALMNSKANSELGAKYAE
-481 MAATFDYEPID
+481 VTAMVKGSDYAAESCINGQKSYFSNSEDEDYESNKVI
-492 YTDDTY
+492 
-498 DVDYGYSS
+498 
-506 SGFTQIYTAAKPV
+506 
-519 LSSKPY
+519 
-525 IMKYSGVANAGL
+525 L
-537 NEDFQVSS
+537 NELNE
-545 VTVHALTKTYSE
+545 AL
-557 DSVYSSTIENYG
+557 
-569 EYSYD
+569 
-574 EKEKDPKEI
+574 
-583 AEKNSI
+583 
-589 MNDINAAFKKDLEAD
+589 KKDFEAD
-604 TAYLNGV
+604 DRYLNGV
-611 LYDPFALLYNDD
+611 LYDPFGIIVDNSYNYEY
-623 IFYDSSNDEDS
+623 YDGYSYSSSEEISPSEEIGSLPQIKQQFSND
-634 VYSFDSLKYIREKYS
+634 F
-649 KDYVCKIQLTY
+649 VCKLKIEYKLGEKGFFDLTHSQCEYYYIPKTY
-660 TNYDPE
+660 TN
-666 KAKKFIFG
+666 
-674 TNSTEEYEY
+674 TL
-683 YFVPKSYTNTIEVLK
+683 EVLK
-698 KYGLLKADY
+698 KYGLINSDY
-707 TLNKNSEYFNVPEY
+707 TINKNSQFYNSYNYEY
-721 GDYDTVY
+721 
-728 ER
+728 

>member
-23 KGCKASLMVYTILAS
+23 KGCKGSLMVYTILAS

-52 ADQTSFSPLFSTE
+52 ADQTSFSSLFSTE
-65 SSPKISLSEKMQVFQ
+65 SSQKISLSEKMQVFQ
-80 VISSAIIGFLTL
+80 VISSAVIGFLTL

-138 IPMLVFM
+138 VPMLVFM
-145 GIIAIASVCTGTLL
+145 GIIAIASICTGTLL

-221 GSYTGNF
+221 GAYTQTF
-228 SDSFITNAL
+228 SKSFITNAL

-253 FSVVCIALGTLLIM
+253 FSIACVAFGTLLIM

-282 PCHIIKVIVSFLA
+282 PCHIIKVIVSFLT

-302 FGAINVFGNGVGGFV
+302 FGSLNVFGNGVGGFV

-350 GLAVVVIVGVV
+350 GLAVVVIVGVA

-377 EDVKSAGLICS
+377 EDVKSAGIILTQHYYPKDKNFSRVMSKSAEDFTSSSDIDS
-388 EYSTVGKN
+388 IVKIHNNIINSKSTKLKSVGK
-396 ISKYYTKSAG
+396 
-406 DFTDEADIK
+406 F
-415 SIINVHN
+415 
-422 EILTKKKTNTTSK
+422 KT
-435 AKFSSVW
+435 VW
-442 GSMLY
+442 GFMLY
-447 NTLREYAS
+447 NAFDDLSYDDVYA
-455 DEIITVAYKL
+455 ITYKL
-465 NSGRTVTRYY
+465 NNGRKVNRFYSASMISLVNSMNTVYSDDYY
-475 SKNLLE
+475 DEYGSLDTDGINKIANPLISSKTYVTKYSALMNSKANSELGAKYAE
-481 MAATFDYEPID
+481 VTAMVKGSNYAAESCINGQKSYFSNSEDEDYESNKVI
-492 YTDDTY
+492 
-498 DVDYGYSS
+498 
-506 SGFTQIYTAAKPV
+506 
-519 LSSKPY
+519 
-525 IMKYSGVANAGL
+525 L
-537 NEDFQVSS
+537 NELNE
-545 VTVHALTKTYSE
+545 AL
-557 DSVYSSTIENYG
+557 
-569 EYSYD
+569 
-574 EKEKDPKEI
+574 
-583 AEKNSI
+583 
-589 MNDINAAFKKDLEAD
+589 KKDFEAD
-604 TAYLNGV
+604 DRYLNGV
-611 LYDPFALLYNDD
+611 LYDPFGIIVDNSYNYEY
-623 IFYDSSNDEDS
+623 YDGYSYSSSEEISPSEEIGSLPQIKQQFSND
-634 VYSFDSLKYIREKYS
+634 F
-649 KDYVCKIQLTY
+649 VCKLKIEYKLGEKGFFDLTHSQCEYYYIPKTY
-660 TNYDPE
+660 TN
-666 KAKKFIFG
+666 
-674 TNSTEEYEY
+674 TL
-683 YFVPKSYTNTIEVLK
+683 EVLK
-698 KYGLLKADY
+698 KYGLINSDY
-707 TLNKNSEYFNVPEY
+707 TINKNSQFYNSYNYEY
-721 GDYDTVY
+721 
-728 ER
+728 

>member
-23 KGCKASLMVYTILAS
+23 KGCKGSLMVYTILAS

-52 ADQTSFSPLFSTE
+52 ADQTSFSSLFSTE
-65 SSPKISLSEKMQVFQ
+65 SSQKISLSEKMQVFQ
-80 VISSAIIGFLTL
+80 VISSAVIGFLTL

-138 IPMLVFM
+138 VPMLVFM
-145 GIIAIASVCTGTLL
+145 GIIAIASICTGTLL

-221 GSYTGNF
+221 GAYTQTF
-228 SDSFITNAL
+228 SKSFITNAL

-253 FSVVCIALGTLLIM
+253 FSIACVAFGTLLIM

-282 PCHIIKVIVSFLA
+282 PCHIIKVIVSFLT

-302 FGAINVFGNGVGGFV
+302 FGSLNVFGNGVGGFV

-350 GLAVVVIVGVV
+350 GLAVVVIVGVA

-377 EDVKSAGLICS
+377 EDVKSAGIILTQHYYPKDKNFSRVMSKSAEDFTSSSDIDS
-388 EYSTVGKN
+388 IVKIHNNIINSKSTKLKSVGK
-396 ISKYYTKSAG
+396 
-406 DFTDEADIK
+406 F
-415 SIINVHN
+415 
-422 EILTKKKTNTTSK
+422 KT
-435 AKFSSVW
+435 VW
-442 GSMLY
+442 GFMLY
-447 NTLREYAS
+447 NAFDDLSYDDVYA
-455 DEIITVAYKL
+455 ITYKL
-465 NSGRTVTRYY
+465 NNGRKVNRFYSASMISLVNSMNTVY
-475 SKNLLE
+475 SD
-481 MAATFDYEPID
+481 DY
-492 YTDDTY
+492 
-498 DVDYGYSS
+498 DYGYGSLDTD
-506 SGFTQIYTAAKPV
+506 GINKIANP
-519 LSSKPY
+519 LISSKTY
-525 IMKYSGVANAGL
+525 VTKYSALMNSKANSELGAKYAEVTAMVKGSDYAAESCINGQKSYFSNSEDEDYESNKVIL
-537 NEDFQVSS
+537 NELNE
-545 VTVHALTKTYSE
+545 AL
-557 DSVYSSTIENYG
+557 
-569 EYSYD
+569 
-574 EKEKDPKEI
+574 
-583 AEKNSI
+583 
-589 MNDINAAFKKDLEAD
+589 KKDFEAD
-604 TAYLNGV
+604 DRYLNGV
-611 LYDPFALLYNDD
+611 LYDPFGIIVDNSYKYEY
-623 IFYDSSNDEDS
+623 YDGYSYSSSEEISPSEEIGSLPQIKQQFSND
-634 VYSFDSLKYIREKYS
+634 F
-649 KDYVCKIQLTY
+649 VCKLKIEYKLGEKGFFDLTHSQCEYYYIPKTY
-660 TNYDPE
+660 TN
-666 KAKKFIFG
+666 
-674 TNSTEEYEY
+674 TL
-683 YFVPKSYTNTIEVLK
+683 EVLK
-698 KYGLLKADY
+698 KYGLINSDY
-707 TLNKNSEYFNVPEY
+707 TINKNSQFYNSYNYEY
-721 GDYDTVY
+721 
-728 ER
+728 

>member
-23 KGCKASLMVYTILAS
+23 KGCKGSLMVYTILAS

-52 ADQTSFSPLFSTE
+52 ADQTSFSSLFSTE
-65 SSPKISLSEKMQVFQ
+65 SSQKISLSEKMQVFQ
-80 VISSAIIGFLTL
+80 VISSAVIGFLTL

-138 IPMLVFM
+138 VPMLVFM
-145 GIIAIASVCTGTLL
+145 GIIAIASICTGTLL

-221 GSYTGNF
+221 GAYTQTF
-228 SDSFITNAL
+228 SKSFITNAL

-244 GNNLIYWII
+244 GNNLIYWLV
-253 FSVVCIALGTLLIM
+253 FSAACIAFGTLLIM

-282 PCHIIKVIVSFLA
+282 PCHIIKVIVSFLT

-302 FGAINVFGNGVGGFV
+302 FGSLNVFGNGVGGFV

-350 GLAVVVIVGVV
+350 GLAVVVIVGVA

-377 EDVKSAGLICS
+377 EDVKSAGIILTQHYYPKDKNFSRVMSKSAEDFTSSSDIDS
-388 EYSTVGKN
+388 IVKIHNNIINSKSTKLKSVGK
-396 ISKYYTKSAG
+396 
-406 DFTDEADIK
+406 F
-415 SIINVHN
+415 
-422 EILTKKKTNTTSK
+422 KT
-435 AKFSSVW
+435 VW
-442 GSMLY
+442 GFMLY
-447 NTLREYAS
+447 NAFDDLSYDDVYA
-455 DEIITVAYKL
+455 ITYKL
-465 NSGRTVTRYY
+465 NNGRKVNRFYSASMISLVNSMNTVY
-475 SKNLLE
+475 SD
-481 MAATFDYEPID
+481 DYD
-492 YTDDTY
+492 
-498 DVDYGYSS
+498 DYGYGYGSLDTD
-506 SGFTQIYTAAKPV
+506 GINKIANP
-519 LSSKPY
+519 LISSKTY
-525 IMKYSGVANAGL
+525 VTKYSALMNSKANSELGAKYAEVTAMVKGSDYAAESCINGQKSYFSNSEDEDYESNKVIL
-537 NEDFQVSS
+537 NELNE
-545 VTVHALTKTYSE
+545 AL
-557 DSVYSSTIENYG
+557 
-569 EYSYD
+569 
-574 EKEKDPKEI
+574 
-583 AEKNSI
+583 
-589 MNDINAAFKKDLEAD
+589 KKDFEAD
-604 TAYLNGV
+604 DRYLNGV
-611 LYDPFALLYNDD
+611 LYDPFGIIVDNSYNYEY
-623 IFYDSSNDEDS
+623 YDGYSYSSSEEISPSEEIGSLPQIKQQFSND
-634 VYSFDSLKYIREKYS
+634 F
-649 KDYVCKIQLTY
+649 VCKLKIEYKLGEKGFFDLTHSQCEYYYIPKTY
-660 TNYDPE
+660 TN
-666 KAKKFIFG
+666 
-674 TNSTEEYEY
+674 TL
-683 YFVPKSYTNTIEVLK
+683 EVLK
-698 KYGLLKADY
+698 KYGLINSDY
-707 TLNKNSEYFNVPEY
+707 TINKNSQFYNSYNYEY
-721 GDYDTVY
+721 
-728 ER
+728 

>member
-23 KGCKASLMVYTILAS
+23 KGCKGSLMVYTILAS

-145 GIIAIASVCTGTLL
+145 GIIAIASICTGTLL

-221 GSYTGNF
+221 GAYTQTF
-228 SDSFITNAL
+228 SKSFITNAL

-244 GNNLIYWII
+244 GNNLIYWLV
-253 FSVVCIALGTLLIM
+253 FSAACIAFGTLLIM

-282 PCHIIKVIVSFLA
+282 PCHIIKVIVSFLT

-302 FGAINVFGNGVGGFV
+302 FGSLNVFGNGVGGFV

-350 GLAVVVIVGVV
+350 GLAVVVIVGVA

-377 EDVKSAGLICS
+377 EDVKSAGIILTQHYYPKDKNFSRVMSKSAEDFTSSSDIDS
-388 EYSTVGKN
+388 IVKIHNNIINSKSTKLKSVGK
-396 ISKYYTKSAG
+396 
-406 DFTDEADIK
+406 F
-415 SIINVHN
+415 
-422 EILTKKKTNTTSK
+422 KT
-435 AKFSSVW
+435 VW
-442 GSMLY
+442 GFMLY
-447 NTLREYAS
+447 NAFDDLSYDDVYA
-455 DEIITVAYKL
+455 ITYKL
-465 NSGRTVTRYY
+465 NNGRKVNRFYSASMISLVNSMNTVYSDEYY
-475 SKNLLE
+475 YDDYGSFDTDGINKIANPLISSKTYVTKYSALMNSKANSELGAKYAE
-481 MAATFDYEPID
+481 VTAMVKGSDYAAESCINGQKSYFSNSEDEDYESNKVI
-492 YTDDTY
+492 
-498 DVDYGYSS
+498 
-506 SGFTQIYTAAKPV
+506 
-519 LSSKPY
+519 
-525 IMKYSGVANAGL
+525 L
-537 NEDFQVSS
+537 NELNE
-545 VTVHALTKTYSE
+545 AL
-557 DSVYSSTIENYG
+557 
-569 EYSYD
+569 
-574 EKEKDPKEI
+574 
-583 AEKNSI
+583 
-589 MNDINAAFKKDLEAD
+589 KKDFEAD
-604 TAYLNGV
+604 DRYLNGV
-611 LYDPFALLYNDD
+611 LYDPFGIIVDNSYNYEY
-623 IFYDSSNDEDS
+623 YDGYSYSSSEEISPSEEIGSLPQIKQQFSND
-634 VYSFDSLKYIREKYS
+634 F
-649 KDYVCKIQLTY
+649 VCKLKIEYKLGEKGFFDLTHSQCEYYYIPKTY
-660 TNYDPE
+660 TN
-666 KAKKFIFG
+666 
-674 TNSTEEYEY
+674 TL
-683 YFVPKSYTNTIEVLK
+683 EVLK
-698 KYGLLKADY
+698 KYGLINSDY
-707 TLNKNSEYFNVPEY
+707 TINKNSQFYNSY
-721 GDYDTVY
+721 NYVY
-728 ER
+728 

>member
-23 KGCKASLMVYTILAS
+23 KGCKGSLMVYTILAS

-52 ADQTSFSPLFSTE
+52 ADQTSFSSLFSTE

-80 VISSAIIGFLTL
+80 VISSAVIGFLTL

-138 IPMLVFM
+138 VPMLVFM
-145 GIIAIASVCTGTLL
+145 GIIAIASICTGTLL

-221 GSYTGNF
+221 GAYTQTF
-228 SDSFITNAL
+228 SKSFITNAL

-253 FSVVCIALGTLLIM
+253 FSIACVAFGTLLIM

-282 PCHIIKVIVSFLA
+282 PCHIIKVIVSFLT

-302 FGAINVFGNGVGGFV
+302 FGSLNVFGNGVGGFV

-350 GLAVVVIVGVV
+350 GLAVVVIVGVA

-377 EDVKSAGLICS
+377 EDVKSAGIILTQHYYPKDKNFSRVMSKSAEDFTSSSDIDS
-388 EYSTVGKN
+388 IVKIHNNIINSKSTKLKSVGK
-396 ISKYYTKSAG
+396 
-406 DFTDEADIK
+406 F
-415 SIINVHN
+415 
-422 EILTKKKTNTTSK
+422 KT
-435 AKFSSVW
+435 VW
-442 GSMLY
+442 GFMLY
-447 NTLREYAS
+447 NAFDDLSYDDVYA
-455 DEIITVAYKL
+455 ITYKL
-465 NSGRTVTRYY
+465 NNGRKVNRFYSASMISLVNSMNTVYSDEYY
-475 SKNLLE
+475 YDDYGSLDTDGINKIANPLISSKTYVTKYSALMNSKANSELGAKYAE
-481 MAATFDYEPID
+481 VTAMVKGSDYAAESCINGQKSYFSNSEDEDYESNKVI
-492 YTDDTY
+492 
-498 DVDYGYSS
+498 
-506 SGFTQIYTAAKPV
+506 
-519 LSSKPY
+519 
-525 IMKYSGVANAGL
+525 L
-537 NEDFQVSS
+537 NELNE
-545 VTVHALTKTYSE
+545 AL
-557 DSVYSSTIENYG
+557 
-569 EYSYD
+569 
-574 EKEKDPKEI
+574 
-583 AEKNSI
+583 
-589 MNDINAAFKKDLEAD
+589 KKDFEAD
-604 TAYLNGV
+604 DRYLNGV
-611 LYDPFALLYNDD
+611 LYDPFGIIVDNSYNYEY
-623 IFYDSSNDEDS
+623 YDGYSYSSSEEISPSEEIGSLPQIKQQFSND
-634 VYSFDSLKYIREKYS
+634 F
-649 KDYVCKIQLTY
+649 VCKLKIEYKLGEKGFFDLTHSQCEYYYIPKTY
-660 TNYDPE
+660 TN
-666 KAKKFIFG
+666 
-674 TNSTEEYEY
+674 TL
-683 YFVPKSYTNTIEVLK
+683 EVLK
-698 KYGLLKADY
+698 KYGLINSDY
-707 TLNKNSEYFNVPEY
+707 TINKNSQFYNSYNYEY
-721 GDYDTVY
+721 
-728 ER
+728 

>member
-23 KGCKASLMVYTILAS
+23 KGCKGSLMVYTILAS

-52 ADQTSFSPLFSTE
+52 ADQTSFSSLFSTE
-65 SSPKISLSEKMQVFQ
+65 SSQKISLSEKMQVFQ
-80 VISSAIIGFLTL
+80 VISSAVIGFLTL

-145 GIIAIASVCTGTLL
+145 GIIAIASICTGTLL

-221 GSYTGNF
+221 GAYTQTF
-228 SDSFITNAL
+228 SKSFITNAL

-244 GNNLIYWII
+244 GNNLIYWLV
-253 FSVVCIALGTLLIM
+253 FSAACIAFGTLLIM

-282 PCHIIKVIVSFLA
+282 PCHIIKVIVSFLT

-302 FGAINVFGNGVGGFV
+302 FGSLNVFGNGVGGFV

-350 GLAVVVIVGVV
+350 GLAVVVIVGVA

-377 EDVKSAGLICS
+377 EDVKSAGIILTQHYYPKDKNFSRVMSKSAEDFTSSSDIDS
-388 EYSTVGKN
+388 IVKIHNNIINSKSTKLKSVGK
-396 ISKYYTKSAG
+396 
-406 DFTDEADIK
+406 F
-415 SIINVHN
+415 
-422 EILTKKKTNTTSK
+422 KT
-435 AKFSSVW
+435 VW
-442 GSMLY
+442 GFMLY
-447 NTLREYAS
+447 NAFDDLSYDDVYA
-455 DEIITVAYKL
+455 ITYKL
-465 NSGRTVTRYY
+465 NNGRKVNRFYSASMISLVNSMNTVYSDEYY
-475 SKNLLE
+475 YDDYGSFDTDGINKIANPLISSKTYVTKYSALMNSKANSELGAKYAE
-481 MAATFDYEPID
+481 VTAMVKGSDYAAESCINGQKSYFSNSEDEDYESNKVI
-492 YTDDTY
+492 
-498 DVDYGYSS
+498 
-506 SGFTQIYTAAKPV
+506 
-519 LSSKPY
+519 
-525 IMKYSGVANAGL
+525 L
-537 NEDFQVSS
+537 NELNE
-545 VTVHALTKTYSE
+545 AL
-557 DSVYSSTIENYG
+557 
-569 EYSYD
+569 
-574 EKEKDPKEI
+574 
-583 AEKNSI
+583 
-589 MNDINAAFKKDLEAD
+589 KKDFEAD
-604 TAYLNGV
+604 DRYLNGV
-611 LYDPFALLYNDD
+611 LYDPFGIIVDNSYNYEY
-623 IFYDSSNDEDS
+623 YDGYSYSSSEEISPSEEIGSLPQIKQQFSND
-634 VYSFDSLKYIREKYS
+634 F
-649 KDYVCKIQLTY
+649 VCKLKIEYKLGEKGFFDLTHSQCEYYYIPKTY
-660 TNYDPE
+660 TN
-666 KAKKFIFG
+666 
-674 TNSTEEYEY
+674 TL
-683 YFVPKSYTNTIEVLK
+683 EVLK
-698 KYGLLKADY
+698 KYGLINSDY
-707 TLNKNSEYFNVPEY
+707 TINKNSQFYNSYNYEY
-721 GDYDTVY
+721 
-728 ER
+728 

>member
-23 KGCKASLMVYTILAS
+23 KGCKGSLMVYTILAS

-52 ADQTSFSPLFSTE
+52 ADQTSFSSLFSTE
-65 SSPKISLSEKMQVFQ
+65 SSQKISLSEKMQVFQ
-80 VISSAIIGFLTL
+80 VISSAVIGFLTL

-145 GIIAIASVCTGTLL
+145 GIIAIASICTGTLL

-221 GSYTGNF
+221 GAYTQTF
-228 SDSFITNAL
+228 SKSFITNAL

-244 GNNLIYWII
+244 GNNLIYWLV
-253 FSVVCIALGTLLIM
+253 FSAACIAFGTLLIM

-282 PCHIIKVIVSFLA
+282 PCHIIKVIVSFLT

-302 FGAINVFGNGVGGFV
+302 FGSLNVFGNGVGGFV

-350 GLAVVVIVGVV
+350 GLAVVVIVGVA

-377 EDVKSAGLICS
+377 EDVKSAGIILTQHYYPKDKNFSRVMSKSAEDFTSSSDIDS
-388 EYSTVGKN
+388 IVKIHNNIINSKSTKLKSVGK
-396 ISKYYTKSAG
+396 
-406 DFTDEADIK
+406 F
-415 SIINVHN
+415 
-422 EILTKKKTNTTSK
+422 KT
-435 AKFSSVW
+435 VW
-442 GSMLY
+442 GFMLY
-447 NTLREYAS
+447 NAFDDLSYDDVYA
-455 DEIITVAYKL
+455 ITYKL
-465 NSGRTVTRYY
+465 NNGRKVNRFYSASMISLVNSMNTAYSDEYYYDDYGSLDTDGINKIANPLISSKTYVTKY
-475 SKNLLE
+475 SALMNSKANSELGAKYAE
-481 MAATFDYEPID
+481 VTAMVKGSDYASESCINGQKSYFSNSEDEDYESNKVI
-492 YTDDTY
+492 
-498 DVDYGYSS
+498 
-506 SGFTQIYTAAKPV
+506 
-519 LSSKPY
+519 
-525 IMKYSGVANAGL
+525 L
-537 NEDFQVSS
+537 NELNE
-545 VTVHALTKTYSE
+545 AL
-557 DSVYSSTIENYG
+557 
-569 EYSYD
+569 
-574 EKEKDPKEI
+574 
-583 AEKNSI
+583 
-589 MNDINAAFKKDLEAD
+589 KKDFEAD
-604 TAYLNGV
+604 DRYLNGV
-611 LYDPFALLYNDD
+611 LYDPFGIIVDNSYNYEY
-623 IFYDSSNDEDS
+623 YDGYSYSSSEEISPSEEIGSLPQIKQQFSND
-634 VYSFDSLKYIREKYS
+634 F
-649 KDYVCKIQLTY
+649 VCKLKIEYKLGEKGFFDLTHSQCEYYYIPKTY
-660 TNYDPE
+660 TN
-666 KAKKFIFG
+666 
-674 TNSTEEYEY
+674 TL
-683 YFVPKSYTNTIEVLK
+683 EVLK
-698 KYGLLKADY
+698 KYGLINSDY
-707 TLNKNSEYFNVPEY
+707 TINKNSQFYNSYNYEY
-721 GDYDTVY
+721 
-728 ER
+728 

>member
-23 KGCKASLMVYTILAS
+23 KGCKGSLMVYTILAS

-52 ADQTSFSPLFSTE
+52 ADQTSFSSLFSTE

-80 VISSAIIGFLTL
+80 VISSAVIGFLTL

-138 IPMLVFM
+138 VPMLVFM
-145 GIIAIASVCTGTLL
+145 GIIAIASICTGTLL

-221 GSYTGNF
+221 GAYTQTF
-228 SDSFITNAL
+228 SKSFITNAL

-244 GNNLIYWII
+244 GNNLIYWLV
-253 FSVVCIALGTLLIM
+253 FSAACIAFGTLLIM

-282 PCHIIKVIVSFLA
+282 PCHIIKVIVSFLT

-302 FGAINVFGNGVGGFV
+302 FGSLNVFGNGVGGFV

-350 GLAVVVIVGVV
+350 GLAVVVIVGVA

-377 EDVKSAGLICS
+377 EDVKSAGIILTQHYYPKDKNFSRVMSKSAEDFTSSSDIDS
-388 EYSTVGKN
+388 IVKIHNNIINSKSTKLKSVGK
-396 ISKYYTKSAG
+396 
-406 DFTDEADIK
+406 F
-415 SIINVHN
+415 
-422 EILTKKKTNTTSK
+422 KT
-435 AKFSSVW
+435 VW
-442 GSMLY
+442 GFMLY
-447 NTLREYAS
+447 NAFDDLSYDDVYA
-455 DEIITVAYKL
+455 ITYKL
-465 NSGRTVTRYY
+465 NNGRKVNRFYSASMISLVNSMNTVYSNEYY
-475 SKNLLE
+475 YDDYGSFDTDGINKIANPLISSKTYVTKYSALMNSKANSELGAKYAE
-481 MAATFDYEPID
+481 VTAMVKGSDYAAESCINGQKSYFSNSEDEDYESNKVI
-492 YTDDTY
+492 
-498 DVDYGYSS
+498 
-506 SGFTQIYTAAKPV
+506 
-519 LSSKPY
+519 
-525 IMKYSGVANAGL
+525 L
-537 NEDFQVSS
+537 NELNE
-545 VTVHALTKTYSE
+545 AL
-557 DSVYSSTIENYG
+557 
-569 EYSYD
+569 
-574 EKEKDPKEI
+574 
-583 AEKNSI
+583 
-589 MNDINAAFKKDLEAD
+589 KKDFEAD
-604 TAYLNGV
+604 DRYLNGV
-611 LYDPFALLYNDD
+611 LYDPFGIIVDNSYKYEY
-623 IFYDSSNDEDS
+623 YDGYSYSSSEEISPSEEIGSLPQIKQQFSND
-634 VYSFDSLKYIREKYS
+634 F
-649 KDYVCKIQLTY
+649 VCKLKIEYKLGEKGFFDLTHSQCEYYYIPKTY
-660 TNYDPE
+660 TN
-666 KAKKFIFG
+666 
-674 TNSTEEYEY
+674 TL
-683 YFVPKSYTNTIEVLK
+683 EVLK
-698 KYGLLKADY
+698 KYGLINSDY
-707 TLNKNSEYFNVPEY
+707 TINKNSQFYNSYNYEY
-721 GDYDTVY
+721 
-728 ER
+728 

>member
-23 KGCKASLMVYTILAS
+23 KGCKGSLMVYTILAS

-52 ADQTSFSPLFSTE
+52 ADQTSFSSLFSTE

-80 VISSAIIGFLTL
+80 VISSAVIGFLTL

-138 IPMLVFM
+138 VPMLVFM
-145 GIIAIASVCTGTLL
+145 GIIAIASICTGTLL

-221 GSYTGNF
+221 GAYTQTF
-228 SDSFITNAL
+228 SKSFITNAL

-244 GNNLIYWII
+244 GNNLIYWLV
-253 FSVVCIALGTLLIM
+253 FSAACIAFGTLLIM

-282 PCHIIKVIVSFLA
+282 PCHIIKVIVSFLT

-302 FGAINVFGNGVGGFV
+302 FGSLNVFGNGIGGFV

-350 GLAVVVIVGVV
+350 GLAVVVIVGVA

-377 EDVKSAGLICS
+377 EDVKSAGIILTQHYYPKDKNFSRVMSKSAEDFTSSSDIDS
-388 EYSTVGKN
+388 IVKIHNNIINSKSTKLKSVGK
-396 ISKYYTKSAG
+396 
-406 DFTDEADIK
+406 F
-415 SIINVHN
+415 
-422 EILTKKKTNTTSK
+422 KT
-435 AKFSSVW
+435 VW
-442 GSMLY
+442 GFMLY
-447 NTLREYAS
+447 NAFDDLSYDDVYA
-455 DEIITVAYKL
+455 ITYKL
-465 NSGRTVTRYY
+465 NNGRKVNRFYSASMISLVNSMNTVYSDEYY
-475 SKNLLE
+475 YDDYGSFDTDGINKIANPLISSKTYVTKYSALMNSKANSELGAKYAE
-481 MAATFDYEPID
+481 VTAMVKGSDYASESCINGQKSYFSNSEDEDYESNKVI
-492 YTDDTY
+492 
-498 DVDYGYSS
+498 
-506 SGFTQIYTAAKPV
+506 
-519 LSSKPY
+519 
-525 IMKYSGVANAGL
+525 L
-537 NEDFQVSS
+537 NELNE
-545 VTVHALTKTYSE
+545 AL
-557 DSVYSSTIENYG
+557 
-569 EYSYD
+569 
-574 EKEKDPKEI
+574 
-583 AEKNSI
+583 
-589 MNDINAAFKKDLEAD
+589 KKDFEAD
-604 TAYLNGV
+604 DRYLNGV
-611 LYDPFALLYNDD
+611 LYDPFGIIVDNSYNYEY
-623 IFYDSSNDEDS
+623 YDGYSYSSSEEIGSLPQIKQQFSND
-634 VYSFDSLKYIREKYS
+634 F
-649 KDYVCKIQLTY
+649 VCKLKIEYKLGEKGFFDLTHSQCEYYYIPKTY
-660 TNYDPE
+660 TN
-666 KAKKFIFG
+666 
-674 TNSTEEYEY
+674 TL
-683 YFVPKSYTNTIEVLK
+683 EVLK
-698 KYGLLKADY
+698 KYGLINSDY
-707 TLNKNSEYFNVPEY
+707 TINKNSQFYNSYNYEY
-721 GDYDTVY
+721 
-728 ER
+728 

>member
-23 KGCKASLMVYTILAS
+23 KGCKGSLMVYTILAS

-52 ADQTSFSPLFSTE
+52 ADQTSFSSLFSTE

-80 VISSAIIGFLTL
+80 VISSAVIGFLTL

-138 IPMLVFM
+138 VPMLVFM
-145 GIIAIASVCTGTLL
+145 GIIAIASICTGTLL

-221 GSYTGNF
+221 GAYTQTF
-228 SDSFITNAL
+228 SKSFITNAL

-244 GNNLIYWII
+244 GNNLIYWLV
-253 FSVVCIALGTLLIM
+253 FSAACIAFGTLLIM

-282 PCHIIKVIVSFLA
+282 PCHIIKVIVSFLT

-302 FGAINVFGNGVGGFV
+302 FGSLNVFGNGVGGFV

-350 GLAVVVIVGVV
+350 GLAVVVIVGVA

-377 EDVKSAGLICS
+377 EDVKSAGIILTQHYYPKDKNFSRVMSKSAEDFTSSSDIDS
-388 EYSTVGKN
+388 IVKIHNNIINSKSTKLKSVGK
-396 ISKYYTKSAG
+396 
-406 DFTDEADIK
+406 F
-415 SIINVHN
+415 
-422 EILTKKKTNTTSK
+422 KT
-435 AKFSSVW
+435 VW
-442 GSMLY
+442 GFMLY
-447 NTLREYAS
+447 NAFDDLSYDDVYA
-455 DEIITVAYKL
+455 ITYKL
-465 NSGRTVTRYY
+465 NNGRKVNRFYSASMISLVNSMNTVY
-475 SKNLLE
+475 SD
-481 MAATFDYEPID
+481 DY
-492 YTDDTY
+492 
-498 DVDYGYSS
+498 DYGYGYGSLDTD
-506 SGFTQIYTAAKPV
+506 GINKIANP
-519 LSSKPY
+519 LISSKTY
-525 IMKYSGVANAGL
+525 VTKYSALMNSKANSELGAKYAVVTAMVKGSDYAAESCINGKKSYFSNSEDEDYESNKVIL
-537 NEDFQVSS
+537 NELNE
-545 VTVHALTKTYSE
+545 AL
-557 DSVYSSTIENYG
+557 
-569 EYSYD
+569 
-574 EKEKDPKEI
+574 
-583 AEKNSI
+583 
-589 MNDINAAFKKDLEAD
+589 KKDFEAD
-604 TAYLNGV
+604 DRYLNGV
-611 LYDPFALLYNDD
+611 LYDPFGIIVDNSYNYEY
-623 IFYDSSNDEDS
+623 YDGYSYSSSEEISPSEEIGSLPQIKQQFSND
-634 VYSFDSLKYIREKYS
+634 F
-649 KDYVCKIQLTY
+649 VCKLKIEYKLGEKGFFDLTHSQCEYYYIPKTY
-660 TNYDPE
+660 TN
-666 KAKKFIFG
+666 
-674 TNSTEEYEY
+674 TL
-683 YFVPKSYTNTIEVLK
+683 EVLK
-698 KYGLLKADY
+698 KYGLINSDY
-707 TLNKNSEYFNVPEY
+707 TINKNSQFYNSYNYEY
-721 GDYDTVY
+721 
-728 ER
+728 

>member
-23 KGCKASLMVYTILAS
+23 KGCKGSLMVYTILAS

-52 ADQTSFSPLFSTE
+52 ADQTSFSSLFSTE
-65 SSPKISLSEKMQVFQ
+65 SSQKISLSEKMQVFQ
-80 VISSAIIGFLTL
+80 VISSAVIGFLTL

-145 GIIAIASVCTGTLL
+145 GIIAIASICTGTLL

-221 GSYTGNF
+221 GAYTQTF
-228 SDSFITNAL
+228 SKSFITNAL

-244 GNNLIYWII
+244 GNNLIYWLV
-253 FSVVCIALGTLLIM
+253 FSAACIAFGTLLIM

-282 PCHIIKVIVSFLA
+282 PCHIIKVIVSFLT

-302 FGAINVFGNGVGGFV
+302 FGSLNVFGNGVGGFV

-350 GLAVVVIVGVV
+350 GLAVVVIVGVA

-377 EDVKSAGLICS
+377 EDVKSAGIILTQHYYPKDKNFSRVMSKSAEDFTSSSDIDS
-388 EYSTVGKN
+388 IVKIHNNIINSKSTKLKSVGK
-396 ISKYYTKSAG
+396 
-406 DFTDEADIK
+406 F
-415 SIINVHN
+415 
-422 EILTKKKTNTTSK
+422 KT
-435 AKFSSVW
+435 VW
-442 GSMLY
+442 GFMLY
-447 NTLREYAS
+447 NAFDDLSYDDVYA
-455 DEIITVAYKL
+455 ITYKL
-465 NSGRTVTRYY
+465 NNGRKVNRFYSASMISLVNSMNTVYSDEYY
-475 SKNLLE
+475 YDDYGSFDTDGINKIANPLISSKTYVTKYSALMNSKANSELGAKYAE
-481 MAATFDYEPID
+481 VTAMVKGSDYAAESCINGQKSYFSNSEDEDYESNKVI
-492 YTDDTY
+492 
-498 DVDYGYSS
+498 
-506 SGFTQIYTAAKPV
+506 
-519 LSSKPY
+519 
-525 IMKYSGVANAGL
+525 L
-537 NEDFQVSS
+537 NELNE
-545 VTVHALTKTYSE
+545 AL
-557 DSVYSSTIENYG
+557 
-569 EYSYD
+569 
-574 EKEKDPKEI
+574 
-583 AEKNSI
+583 
-589 MNDINAAFKKDLEAD
+589 KKDFEAD
-604 TAYLNGV
+604 DRYLNGV
-611 LYDPFALLYNDD
+611 LYDPFGIIVDNSYKYEY
-623 IFYDSSNDEDS
+623 YDGYSYSSSEEISPSEEIGSLPQIKQQFSND
-634 VYSFDSLKYIREKYS
+634 F
-649 KDYVCKIQLTY
+649 VCKLKIEYKLGEKGFFDLTHSQCEYYYIPKTY
-660 TNYDPE
+660 TN
-666 KAKKFIFG
+666 
-674 TNSTEEYEY
+674 TL
-683 YFVPKSYTNTIEVLK
+683 EVLK
-698 KYGLLKADY
+698 KYGLINSDY
-707 TLNKNSEYFNVPEY
+707 TINKNSQFYNSYNYEY
-721 GDYDTVY
+721 
-728 ER
+728 

>member
-23 KGCKASLMVYTILAS
+23 KGCKGSLMVYTILAS

-52 ADQTSFSPLFSTE
+52 ADQTSFSSLFSTE
-65 SSPKISLSEKMQVFQ
+65 SSQKISLSEKMQVFQ
-80 VISSAIIGFLTL
+80 VISSAVIGFLTL

-138 IPMLVFM
+138 VPMLVFM
-145 GIIAIASVCTGTLL
+145 GIIAIASICTGTLL

-221 GSYTGNF
+221 GAYTQTF
-228 SDSFITNAL
+228 SKSFITNAL

-244 GNNLIYWII
+244 GNNLIYWLV
-253 FSVVCIALGTLLIM
+253 FSAACIAFGTLLIM

-282 PCHIIKVIVSFLA
+282 PCHIIKVIVSFLT

-302 FGAINVFGNGVGGFV
+302 FGSLNVFCNGVGGFV

-350 GLAVVVIVGVV
+350 GLAVVVIVGVA

-377 EDVKSAGLICS
+377 EDVKSAGIILTQHYYPKDKNFSRVMSKSAEDFTSSSDIDS
-388 EYSTVGKN
+388 IVKIHNNIINSKSTKLKSVGK
-396 ISKYYTKSAG
+396 
-406 DFTDEADIK
+406 F
-415 SIINVHN
+415 
-422 EILTKKKTNTTSK
+422 KT
-435 AKFSSVW
+435 VW
-442 GSMLY
+442 GFMLY
-447 NTLREYAS
+447 NAFDDLSYDDVYA
-455 DEIITVAYKL
+455 ITYKL
-465 NSGRTVTRYY
+465 NNGRKVNRFYSASMISLVNSMNTVYSDEYY
-475 SKNLLE
+475 YDDYGSFDTDGINKIANPLISSKTYVTKYSALMNSKANSELGAKYAE
-481 MAATFDYEPID
+481 VTAMVKGSDYASESCINGQKSYFSNSEDEDYESNKVI
-492 YTDDTY
+492 
-498 DVDYGYSS
+498 
-506 SGFTQIYTAAKPV
+506 
-519 LSSKPY
+519 
-525 IMKYSGVANAGL
+525 L
-537 NEDFQVSS
+537 NELNE
-545 VTVHALTKTYSE
+545 AL
-557 DSVYSSTIENYG
+557 
-569 EYSYD
+569 
-574 EKEKDPKEI
+574 
-583 AEKNSI
+583 
-589 MNDINAAFKKDLEAD
+589 KKDFEAD
-604 TAYLNGV
+604 DRYLNGV
-611 LYDPFALLYNDD
+611 LYDPFGIIVDNSYNYEY
-623 IFYDSSNDEDS
+623 YDGYSYSSSEEISPGEEIGSLPQIKQQFSND
-634 VYSFDSLKYIREKYS
+634 F
-649 KDYVCKIQLTY
+649 VCKLKIEYKLGEKGFFDLTHSQCEYYYIPKTY
-660 TNYDPE
+660 TN
-666 KAKKFIFG
+666 
-674 TNSTEEYEY
+674 TL
-683 YFVPKSYTNTIEVLK
+683 EVLK
-698 KYGLLKADY
+698 KYGLINSDY
-707 TLNKNSEYFNVPEY
+707 TINKNSQFYNSYNYEY
-721 GDYDTVY
+721 
-728 ER
+728 

>member
-23 KGCKASLMVYTILAS
+23 KGCKGSLMVYTILAS

-80 VISSAIIGFLTL
+80 VISSTIIGFLTL

-145 GIIAIASVCTGTLL
+145 GIIAIASICTGTLL

-221 GSYTGNF
+221 GAYTQTF
-228 SDSFITNAL
+228 SKSFITNAL

-253 FSVVCIALGTLLIM
+253 FSIACVAFGTLLIM

-282 PCHIIKVIVSFLA
+282 PCHIIKVIVSFLT

-302 FGAINVFGNGVGGFV
+302 FGSLNVFGNGVGGFV

-350 GLAVVVIVGVV
+350 GLAVVVIVGVA

-377 EDVKSAGLICS
+377 EDVKSAGIILTQHYYPKDKNFSRVMSKSAEDFTSSSDIDS
-388 EYSTVGKN
+388 IVKIHNNIINSKSTKLKSVGK
-396 ISKYYTKSAG
+396 
-406 DFTDEADIK
+406 F
-415 SIINVHN
+415 
-422 EILTKKKTNTTSK
+422 KT
-435 AKFSSVW
+435 VW
-442 GSMLY
+442 GFMLY
-447 NTLREYAS
+447 NAFDDLSYDDVYA
-455 DEIITVAYKL
+455 ITYKL
-465 NSGRTVTRYY
+465 NNGRKVNRFYSASMISLVNSMNTVYSDEYY
-475 SKNLLE
+475 YDDYGSFDTDGINKIANPLISSKTYVTKYSALMNSKANSELGAKYAE
-481 MAATFDYEPID
+481 VTAMVKGSDYASESCINGQKSYFSNSEDEDYESNKVI
-492 YTDDTY
+492 
-498 DVDYGYSS
+498 
-506 SGFTQIYTAAKPV
+506 
-519 LSSKPY
+519 
-525 IMKYSGVANAGL
+525 L
-537 NEDFQVSS
+537 NELNE
-545 VTVHALTKTYSE
+545 AL
-557 DSVYSSTIENYG
+557 
-569 EYSYD
+569 
-574 EKEKDPKEI
+574 
-583 AEKNSI
+583 
-589 MNDINAAFKKDLEAD
+589 KKDFEAD
-604 TAYLNGV
+604 DRYLNGV
-611 LYDPFALLYNDD
+611 LYDPFGIIVDNSYNYEY
-623 IFYDSSNDEDS
+623 YDGYSYSSSEEISPSEEIGSLPQIKQQFSND
-634 VYSFDSLKYIREKYS
+634 F
-649 KDYVCKIQLTY
+649 VCKLKIEYKLGEKGFFDLTHSQCEYYYIPKTY
-660 TNYDPE
+660 TN
-666 KAKKFIFG
+666 
-674 TNSTEEYEY
+674 TL
-683 YFVPKSYTNTIEVLK
+683 EVLK
-698 KYGLLKADY
+698 KYGLINSDY
-707 TLNKNSEYFNVPEY
+707 TINKNSQFYNSYNYEY
-721 GDYDTVY
+721 
-728 ER
+728 

>member
-23 KGCKASLMVYTILAS
+23 KGCKGSLMVYTILAS

-52 ADQTSFSPLFSTE
+52 ADQTSFSSLFSTE
-65 SSPKISLSEKMQVFQ
+65 SSQKISLSEKMQVFQ
-80 VISSAIIGFLTL
+80 VISSAVIGFLTL

-138 IPMLVFM
+138 VPMLVFM
-145 GIIAIASVCTGTLL
+145 GIIAIASICTGTLL

-221 GSYTGNF
+221 GAYTQTF
-228 SDSFITNAL
+228 SKSFITNAL

-253 FSVVCIALGTLLIM
+253 FSIACVAFGTLLIM

-282 PCHIIKVIVSFLA
+282 PCHIIKVIVSFLT

-302 FGAINVFGNGVGGFV
+302 FGSLNVFGNGVGGFV

-350 GLAVVVIVGVV
+350 GLAVVVIVGVA

-377 EDVKSAGLICS
+377 EDVKSAGIILTQHYYPKDKNFSRVMSKSAEDFTSSSDIDS
-388 EYSTVGKN
+388 IVKIHNNIINSKSTKLKSVGK
-396 ISKYYTKSAG
+396 
-406 DFTDEADIK
+406 F
-415 SIINVHN
+415 
-422 EILTKKKTNTTSK
+422 KT
-435 AKFSSVW
+435 VW
-442 GSMLY
+442 GFMLY
-447 NTLREYAS
+447 NAFDDLSYDDVYA
-455 DEIITVAYKL
+455 ITYKL
-465 NSGRTVTRYY
+465 NNGRKVNRFYSASMISLVNSMNTVYSDEYY
-475 SKNLLE
+475 YDDYGSFDTDGINKIANPLISSKTYVTKYSALMNSKANSELGAKYAE
-481 MAATFDYEPID
+481 VTAMVKGSDYAAESCINGQKSYFSNSEDEDYESNKVI
-492 YTDDTY
+492 
-498 DVDYGYSS
+498 
-506 SGFTQIYTAAKPV
+506 
-519 LSSKPY
+519 
-525 IMKYSGVANAGL
+525 L
-537 NEDFQVSS
+537 NELNE
-545 VTVHALTKTYSE
+545 AL
-557 DSVYSSTIENYG
+557 
-569 EYSYD
+569 
-574 EKEKDPKEI
+574 
-583 AEKNSI
+583 
-589 MNDINAAFKKDLEAD
+589 KKDFEAD
-604 TAYLNGV
+604 DRYLNGV
-611 LYDPFALLYNDD
+611 LYDPFGIIVDNSYNYEY
-623 IFYDSSNDEDS
+623 YDGYSYSSSEEISPSEEIGSLPQIKQQFSND
-634 VYSFDSLKYIREKYS
+634 F
-649 KDYVCKIQLTY
+649 VCKLKIEYKLGEKGFFDLTHSQCEYYYIPKTY
-660 TNYDPE
+660 TN
-666 KAKKFIFG
+666 
-674 TNSTEEYEY
+674 TL
-683 YFVPKSYTNTIEVLK
+683 EVLK
-698 KYGLLKADY
+698 KYGLINSDY
-707 TLNKNSEYFNVPEY
+707 TINKNSQFYNSYNYEY
-721 GDYDTVY
+721 
-728 ER
+728 

>member
-23 KGCKASLMVYTILAS
+23 KGCKGSLMVYTILAS

-52 ADQTSFSPLFSTE
+52 ADQTSFSSLFSTE

-80 VISSAIIGFLTL
+80 VISSAVIGFLTL

-138 IPMLVFM
+138 VPMLVFM
-145 GIIAIASVCTGTLL
+145 GIIAIASICTGTLL

-221 GSYTGNF
+221 GAYTQTF
-228 SDSFITNAL
+228 SKSFITNAL

-244 GNNLIYWII
+244 GNNLIYWLV
-253 FSVVCIALGTLLIM
+253 FSAACIAFGTLLIM

-282 PCHIIKVIVSFLA
+282 PCHIIKVIVSFLT

-302 FGAINVFGNGVGGFV
+302 FGSLNVFGNGVGGFV

-350 GLAVVVIVGVV
+350 GLAVVVIVGVA

-377 EDVKSAGLICS
+377 EDVKSAGIILTQHYYPKDKNFSRVMSKSAEDFTSSSDIDS
-388 EYSTVGKN
+388 IVKIHNNIINSKSTKLKSVGK
-396 ISKYYTKSAG
+396 
-406 DFTDEADIK
+406 F
-415 SIINVHN
+415 
-422 EILTKKKTNTTSK
+422 KT
-435 AKFSSVW
+435 VW
-442 GSMLY
+442 GFMLY
-447 NTLREYAS
+447 NAFDDLSYDDVYA
-455 DEIITVAYKL
+455 ITYKL
-465 NSGRTVTRYY
+465 NNGRKVNRFYSASMISLVNSMNTVY
-475 SKNLLE
+475 SD
-481 MAATFDYEPID
+481 DY
-492 YTDDTY
+492 DD
-498 DVDYGYSS
+498 DYGYGYGSLDTD
-506 SGFTQIYTAAKPV
+506 GINKIANP
-519 LSSKPY
+519 LISSKTY
-525 IMKYSGVANAGL
+525 VTKYSALMNSKANSELGAKYAEVTAMVKGSDYAAESCINGQKSYFSNSEDEDYESNKVIL
-537 NEDFQVSS
+537 NELNE
-545 VTVHALTKTYSE
+545 AL
-557 DSVYSSTIENYG
+557 
-569 EYSYD
+569 
-574 EKEKDPKEI
+574 
-583 AEKNSI
+583 
-589 MNDINAAFKKDLEAD
+589 KKDFEAD
-604 TAYLNGV
+604 DRYLNGV
-611 LYDPFALLYNDD
+611 LYDPFGIIVDNSYNYEY
-623 IFYDSSNDEDS
+623 YDGYSYSSSEEISPSEEIGSLPQIKQQFSND
-634 VYSFDSLKYIREKYS
+634 F
-649 KDYVCKIQLTY
+649 VCKLKIEYKLGEKGFFDLTHSQCEYYYIPKTY
-660 TNYDPE
+660 TN
-666 KAKKFIFG
+666 
-674 TNSTEEYEY
+674 TL
-683 YFVPKSYTNTIEVLK
+683 EVLK
-698 KYGLLKADY
+698 KYGLINSDY
-707 TLNKNSEYFNVPEY
+707 TINKNSQFYNSY
-721 GDYDTVY
+721 NYAY
-728 ER
+728 

>member
-23 KGCKASLMVYTILAS
+23 KGCKGSLMVYTILAS

-80 VISSAIIGFLTL
+80 VISSTIIGFLTL

-145 GIIAIASVCTGTLL
+145 GIIAIASICTGTLL

-221 GSYTGNF
+221 GAYTQTF
-228 SDSFITNAL
+228 SKSFITNAL

-253 FSVVCIALGTLLIM
+253 FSIACVAFGTLLIM

-282 PCHIIKVIVSFLA
+282 PCHIIKVIVSFLT

-302 FGAINVFGNGVGGFV
+302 FGSINVFGNGVGGFV

-350 GLAVVVIVGVV
+350 GLAVVVIVGVA

-377 EDVKSAGLICS
+377 EDVKSAGIILTQHYYPKDKNFSRVMSKSAEDFTSSSDIDS
-388 EYSTVGKN
+388 IVKIHNNIINSKSTKLKSVGK
-396 ISKYYTKSAG
+396 
-406 DFTDEADIK
+406 F
-415 SIINVHN
+415 
-422 EILTKKKTNTTSK
+422 KT
-435 AKFSSVW
+435 VW
-442 GSMLY
+442 GFMLY
-447 NTLREYAS
+447 NAFDDLSYDDVYA
-455 DEIITVAYKL
+455 ITYKL
-465 NSGRTVTRYY
+465 NNGRKVNRFYSASMISLVNSMNTVYSDEYY
-475 SKNLLE
+475 YDDYGSFDTDGINKIANPLISSKTYVTKYSALMNSKANSELGAKYAE
-481 MAATFDYEPID
+481 VTAMVKGSDYASESCINGQKSYFSNSEDEDYESNKVI
-492 YTDDTY
+492 
-498 DVDYGYSS
+498 
-506 SGFTQIYTAAKPV
+506 
-519 LSSKPY
+519 
-525 IMKYSGVANAGL
+525 L
-537 NEDFQVSS
+537 NELNE
-545 VTVHALTKTYSE
+545 AL
-557 DSVYSSTIENYG
+557 
-569 EYSYD
+569 
-574 EKEKDPKEI
+574 
-583 AEKNSI
+583 
-589 MNDINAAFKKDLEAD
+589 KKDFEAD
-604 TAYLNGV
+604 DRYLNGV
-611 LYDPFALLYNDD
+611 LYDPFGIIVDNSYNYEY
-623 IFYDSSNDEDS
+623 YDGYSYSSSEEISPSEEIGSLPQIKQQFSND
-634 VYSFDSLKYIREKYS
+634 F
-649 KDYVCKIQLTY
+649 VCKLKIEYKLGEKGFFDLTHSQCEYYYIPKTY
-660 TNYDPE
+660 TN
-666 KAKKFIFG
+666 
-674 TNSTEEYEY
+674 TL
-683 YFVPKSYTNTIEVLK
+683 EVLK
-698 KYGLLKADY
+698 KYGLINSDY
-707 TLNKNSEYFNVPEY
+707 TINKNSQFYNSYNYEY
-721 GDYDTVY
+721 
-728 ER
+728 

>member
-23 KGCKASLMVYTILAS
+23 KGCKGSLMVYTILAS

-52 ADQTSFSPLFSTE
+52 ADQTSFSSLFSTE

-80 VISSAIIGFLTL
+80 VISSTVIGFLTL

-145 GIIAIASVCTGTLL
+145 GIIAIASICTGTLL

-221 GSYTGNF
+221 GAYTQTF
-228 SDSFITNAL
+228 SKSFITNAL

-244 GNNLIYWII
+244 GNNLIYWFV
-253 FSVVCIALGTLLIM
+253 FSAACIAFGTLLIM

-282 PCHIIKVIVSFLA
+282 PCHIIKVIVSFLT

-302 FGAINVFGNGVGGFV
+302 FGSLNVFGNGVGGFV

-350 GLAVVVIVGVV
+350 GLAVVVIVGVA

-377 EDVKSAGLICS
+377 EDVKSAGIILTQHYYPKDKNFSRVMSKSAEDFTSSSDIDS
-388 EYSTVGKN
+388 IVKIHNNIINSKSTKLKSVGK
-396 ISKYYTKSAG
+396 
-406 DFTDEADIK
+406 F
-415 SIINVHN
+415 
-422 EILTKKKTNTTSK
+422 KT
-435 AKFSSVW
+435 VW
-442 GSMLY
+442 GFMLY
-447 NTLREYAS
+447 NAFDDLSYDDVYA
-455 DEIITVAYKL
+455 ITYKL
-465 NSGRTVTRYY
+465 NNGRKVNRFYSASMISLVNSMNTVYSDEYY
-475 SKNLLE
+475 YDDYGSFDTDGINKIANPLISSKTYVTKYSALMNSKANSELGAKYAE
-481 MAATFDYEPID
+481 VTAMVKGSDYASESCINGQKSYFSNSEDEDYESNKVI
-492 YTDDTY
+492 
-498 DVDYGYSS
+498 
-506 SGFTQIYTAAKPV
+506 
-519 LSSKPY
+519 
-525 IMKYSGVANAGL
+525 L
-537 NEDFQVSS
+537 NELNE
-545 VTVHALTKTYSE
+545 AL
-557 DSVYSSTIENYG
+557 
-569 EYSYD
+569 
-574 EKEKDPKEI
+574 
-583 AEKNSI
+583 
-589 MNDINAAFKKDLEAD
+589 KKDFEAD
-604 TAYLNGV
+604 DRYLNGV
-611 LYDPFALLYNDD
+611 LYDPFGIIVDNSYNYEY
-623 IFYDSSNDEDS
+623 YDGYSYSSSEEISPGEEIGSLPQIKQQFSND
-634 VYSFDSLKYIREKYS
+634 F
-649 KDYVCKIQLTY
+649 VCKLKIEYKLGEKGFFDLTHSQCEYYYIPKTY
-660 TNYDPE
+660 TN
-666 KAKKFIFG
+666 
-674 TNSTEEYEY
+674 TL
-683 YFVPKSYTNTIEVLK
+683 EVLK
-698 KYGLLKADY
+698 KYGLINSDY
-707 TLNKNSEYFNVPEY
+707 TINKNSQFYNSYNYEY
-721 GDYDTVY
+721 
-728 ER
+728 

>member
-9 DKLKQIFSVILWDL
+9 DKLKQIISVLLWDL
-23 KGCKASLMVYTILAS
+23 RGCKSSLMVYTILAS

-52 ADQTSFSPLFSTE
+52 ADQSSLSSLASTE
-65 SSPKISLSEKMQVFQ
+65 TSQKISLSEKMQVFQ
-80 VISSAIIGFLTL
+80 VISSAVIGFLTL

-138 IPMLVFM
+138 VPMLVFM
-145 GIIAIASVCTGTLL
+145 GIIAIASICTGTLL
-159 LPQVTNMYVNFIV
+159 LPQVTTMYVNFIV

-221 GSYTGNF
+221 GTYTQTF
-228 SDSFITNAL
+228 SESFITNAL

-253 FSVVCIALGTLLIM
+253 FSAACIAFGTLLIM

-302 FGAINVFGNGVGGFV
+302 FGSINVFGNGVGGFV

-350 GLAVVVIVGVV
+350 GLAVVVIASVA
-361 LINLDVFG
+361 LMNLDLFG
-369 YNTYVPKS
+369 YNNYVPKT
-377 EDVKSAGLICS
+377 EDVKSAGIILTQHYYPKDKNFSRVMSKSAEDFTNSSDIDS
-388 EYSTVGKN
+388 IIKIHNNIISTK
-396 ISKYYTKSAG
+396 STKLKSAG
-406 DFTDEADIK
+406 KF
-415 SIINVHN
+415 
-422 EILTKKKTNTTSK
+422 KT
-435 AKFSSVW
+435 VW
-442 GSMLY
+442 GCMLY
-447 NTLREYAS
+447 NAFDDLSYDDVYAITYKLNNGRTVNRFYSESLISLVNSVNIDYYDDEYAS
-455 DEIITVAYKL
+455 LD
-465 NSGRTVTRYY
+465 
-475 SKNLLE
+475 
-481 MAATFDYEPID
+481 ID
-492 YTDDTY
+492 
-498 DVDYGYSS
+498 G
-506 SGFTQIYTAAKPV
+506 INKIANP
-519 LSSKPY
+519 LISSKTY
-525 IMKYSGVANAGL
+525 VTKYSGLMNSKTNSDLGAKYAEISAMVKGSDYAAESYINGEKSYFSDSEDEDYASNKVIL
-537 NEDFQVSS
+537 NELNE
-545 VTVHALTKTYSE
+545 AL
-557 DSVYSSTIENYG
+557 
-569 EYSYD
+569 
-574 EKEKDPKEI
+574 
-583 AEKNSI
+583 
-589 MNDINAAFKKDLEAD
+589 KKDFEAD
-604 TAYLNGV
+604 DRYLNGV
-611 LYDPFALLYNDD
+611 LYDPFGIILDNSYNYEYYDYDYDD
-623 IFYDSSNDEDS
+623 
-634 VYSFDSLKYIREKYS
+634 YSYSPSEEIGSLPQIKQQYS
-649 KDYVCKIQLTY
+649 DDFVCKLKIEYKLGERGFLDLTHSQYEYYYIPKTY
-660 TNYDPE
+660 TNTL
-666 KAKKFIFG
+666 K
-674 TNSTEEYEY
+674 
-683 YFVPKSYTNTIEVLK
+683 VLQ
-698 KYGLLKADY
+698 KYGFINSDY
-707 TLNKNSEYFNVPEY
+707 TINKNSQFYNNY
-721 GDYDTVY
+721 NYNY
-728 ER
+728 IN

>member
-23 KGCKASLMVYTILAS
+23 KGCKGSLMVYTILAS

-52 ADQTSFSPLFSTE
+52 ADQTSFSSLFSTE
-65 SSPKISLSEKMQVFQ
+65 SSQKISLSEKMQVFQ

-138 IPMLVFM
+138 VPMLVFM
-145 GIIAIASVCTGTLL
+145 GIIAIASICTGTLL

-221 GSYTGNF
+221 GAYTQTF
-228 SDSFITNAL
+228 SKSFITNAL

-253 FSVVCIALGTLLIM
+253 FSIACVAFGTLLIM

-282 PCHIIKVIVSFLA
+282 PCHIIKVIVSFLT

-302 FGAINVFGNGVGGFV
+302 FGSLNVFGNGVGGFV

-350 GLAVVVIVGVV
+350 GLAVVVIVGVA

-377 EDVKSAGLICS
+377 EDVKSAGIILTQHYYPKDKNFSRVMSKSAEDFTSSSDIDS
-388 EYSTVGKN
+388 IVKIHNNIINSKSTKLKSVGK
-396 ISKYYTKSAG
+396 
-406 DFTDEADIK
+406 F
-415 SIINVHN
+415 
-422 EILTKKKTNTTSK
+422 KT
-435 AKFSSVW
+435 VW
-442 GSMLY
+442 GFMLY
-447 NTLREYAS
+447 NAFDDLSYDDVYA
-455 DEIITVAYKL
+455 ITYKL
-465 NSGRTVTRYY
+465 NNGRKVNRFYSASMISLVNSMNTVYSDEYY
-475 SKNLLE
+475 YDDYGSLDTDGINKIANPLISSKTYVTKYSALMNSKANSELGAKYAE
-481 MAATFDYEPID
+481 VTAMVKGSDYASESCINGQKSYFSNSEDEDYESNKVI
-492 YTDDTY
+492 
-498 DVDYGYSS
+498 
-506 SGFTQIYTAAKPV
+506 
-519 LSSKPY
+519 
-525 IMKYSGVANAGL
+525 L
-537 NEDFQVSS
+537 NELNE
-545 VTVHALTKTYSE
+545 AL
-557 DSVYSSTIENYG
+557 
-569 EYSYD
+569 
-574 EKEKDPKEI
+574 
-583 AEKNSI
+583 
-589 MNDINAAFKKDLEAD
+589 KKDFEAD
-604 TAYLNGV
+604 DRYLNGV
-611 LYDPFALLYNDD
+611 LYDPFGIIVDNSYNYEY
-623 IFYDSSNDEDS
+623 YDGYSYSSSEEISPSEEIGSLPQIKQQFSND
-634 VYSFDSLKYIREKYS
+634 F
-649 KDYVCKIQLTY
+649 VCKLKIEYKLGEKGFFDLTHSQCEYYYIPKTY
-660 TNYDPE
+660 TN
-666 KAKKFIFG
+666 
-674 TNSTEEYEY
+674 TL
-683 YFVPKSYTNTIEVLK
+683 EVLK
-698 KYGLLKADY
+698 KYGLINSDY
-707 TLNKNSEYFNVPEY
+707 TINKNSQFYNSYNYEY
-721 GDYDTVY
+721 
-728 ER
+728 